1 MMLGFGTAQAD
12 TTLWSN
18 YAPKGVKFSQTASI
32 DFTTQSIKAEI
43 DLSTC
48 SPSTRWEN
56 ILSIGTGIA
65 AWNGY
70 YNVHLYYTAS
80 SKTLQLNWVNMNNSS
95 IQRDIPLS
103 STDLTVEL
111 SSAGLSIN
119 GEVHPDY
126 PGTVLSSLLSQTSV
140 QIGSTQGETRSY
152 ATYKAVTITD
162 GTETGGGETGGGETG
177 GGETGGGDSGSG
189 TETSTYVVPEYGKS
203 YYIVPVDDPTKAIT
217 VTTRSVD
224 ESLKVQSLTNATGQQ
239 WTVVNST
246 FDSGYPYLF
255 KSVLSG
261 LAIDM
266 ANNNTLL
273 SPLQWTDEVSY
284 NNSQNE
290 NQEFYL
296 VSQGNNTY
304 KLRAK
309 FTDGGSTTIYYL
321 TTSSGETM
329 TRTTS
334 ESTAAVFGFIPV
346 DGSSEGGGESGGGDS
361 GGGSTTE
368 TPNHGS
374 FSVSWVADQTVY
386 AKYKEEA
393 HATFMPYAST
403 AALKADVNYH
413 KPWLTPENN
422 TEYQSLNGT
431 WKFKFNS
438 GSNGTPGSH
447 DYYSETLNDS
457 GWDDIKVPLSW
468 EMANYGKPV
477 YTNVGYPFYPD
488 YAPSANYGRSGLYT
502 NVHNATGFY
511 RRTMNIP
518 ADWSDKRIFLHFDG
532 AYSAIVV
539 WVNGN
544 FVGYSQSSNTDA
556 EFDLTG
562 FVSTGDNQLSVCVYR
577 WCDGSYLEGQDMWH
591 LSGIHRDV
599 YLVATPKTFV
609 SDHVITFSASN
620 TAATAG
626 SMSVAL
632 TMDNRDGGSATKTV
646 HVTLLDNDD
655 NEIASGSATFS
666 MSSAT
671 TTTKTVTLSGLSGL
685 KAWSCEEPNLYT
697 VLISQKDASGI
708 EEMAFSTRY
717 GFRNITQS
725 GNTVLINGQRVYF
738 KGVNTQDTDPLTG
751 RAIRLETMLRDVE
764 LMKQANINTVRTS
777 HYPRQPKMYAMF
789 DAYGLYCMDEADVEC
804 HGLQSLSSN
813 STWRNAMNDRTVRMV
828 KRDRNHPSVIFWSLG
843 NECGAGSNFSTIYN
857 NVKNLDD
864 RLIHNEQNQSNSDLG
879 SNMYPT
885 VSAVSS
891 NSSGYNG
898 MPYFICE
905 YEHAM
910 GNSVGALQEYW
921 DIIESSSGIIG
932 ACIWDFVD
940 QSIYDP
946 VKIAA
951 GTLKDSNGFNY
962 FVSGYDYNNENWSV
976 GFQGNF
982 LNNGI
987 IMADRQWSAELAEVK
1002 NVYKNVTFSS
1012 LNGKTLTI
1020 KNKNNFAN
1028 LNKYALQWFVLKDG
1042 RRVQSGIVSM
1052 PSIAA
1057 GGSGTVT
1064 VPYNITTESGSEYI
1078 LHVQLCLKEDEMW
1091 AYKGYPVAEGEFTLQ
1106 TWPSTLPTVSASGSV
1121 TVNTNTS
1128 KVSGTTATG
1137 KAWSIGI
1144 SSGKI
1149 TSWTVGGKSVIAA
1162 GPDFN
1167 SYRDIDNDRSIS
1179 YSFTNSSSTSV
1190 KSSLKKS
1197 GNNATMTVS
1206 GSATNCNYTAAYT
1219 FYPDG
1224 TVDMTVTFSPKGN
1237 LRRMGMGMSFASG
1250 FEQVE
1255 YYGRGPWSNYSDRKT
1270 GSWLG
1275 RYSTTV
1281 DDFME
1286 EFPHPQTFGDHQ
1298 DMRELILTNS
1308 NGLKVTVSTPTT
1320 TEGGAKTVSEP
1331 QVAFSLGHFDETH
1344 WCDASDNMWSV
1355 KQHWQDL
1362 TKQSQVYAHFDYC
1375 QRGLGNRSCSGDDAL
1390 SNYQCPTSGS
1400 YSYTLRFKPE

>member
-1 MMLGFGTAQAD
+1 MKHTLSYILGISIILAMGIGQVKAD

-18 YAPKGVKFSQTASI
+18 YAPIGEKFSQTASI
-32 DFTTQSIKAEI
+32 DFTSQSIKAEI

-48 SPSTRWEN
+48 YSSTTWEN
-56 ILSIGTGIA
+56 ILSIGTGID

-80 SKTLQLNWVNMNNSS
+80 SKTLQLNWVNMSNQSV
-95 IQRDIPLS
+95 QTDIELS

-119 GEVHPDY
+119 GEVHSSY
-126 PGTVLSSLLSQTSV
+126 TGTVLSSLLAQKSV
-140 QIGSTQGETRSY
+140 QIGSTQGGTRSY

-162 GTETGGGETGGGETG
+162 
-177 GGETGGGDSGSG
+177 G

-203 YYIVPVDDPTKAIT
+203 YYIVPVSAPTTAIT
-217 VTTRSVD
+217 VTTTSVD
-224 ESLKVQSLTNATGQQ
+224 ESLKIQSLTNASGQQ
-239 WTVVNST
+239 WTIVNST
-246 FDSGYPYLF
+246 FNSGYPYLF

-266 ANNNTLL
+266 ANNNTSL

-296 VSQGNNTY
+296 VGQGNNTY
-304 KLRAK
+304 KLRTK
-309 FTDGGSTTIYYL
+309 YTDGGSTTIYYL

-329 TRTTS
+329 TRTTDES
-334 ESTAAVFGFIPV
+334 EAAVFGFILV
-346 DGSSEGGGESGGGDS
+346 DGSSEGGGESGGGSSGDS
-361 GGGSTTE
+361 E
-368 TPNHGS
+368 HGS
-374 FSVSWVADQTVY
+374 FNVSWVADQTVY

-393 HATFMPYAST
+393 HATFMPYASM

-438 GSNGTPGSH
+438 GTSGTPGSH
-447 DYYSETLNDS
+447 NYYSETLDDS

-468 EMANYGKPV
+468 EMAGYGKPV
-477 YTNVGYPFYPD
+477 YTNVGYPFSSS
-488 YAPSANYGRSGLYT
+488 APNANTGYTAYG
-502 NVHNATGFY
+502 VQDHNATGFY

-518 ADWSDKRIFLHFDG
+518 EDWGDKRIFLHFDG

-539 WVNGN
+539 WVNGK
-544 FVGYSQSSNTDA
+544 FVGYSQGSNTDA

-562 FVSTGDNQLSVCVYR
+562 FVTTGDNQLSVCVYR
-577 WCDGSYLEGQDMWH
+577 WCDGSFLEGQDMWH

-632 TMDNRDGGSATKTV
+632 TMDNRDGGSAAKTV
-646 HVTLLDNDD
+646 DVTLLDNDD
-655 NEIASGSATFS
+655 NVIASGSTTFS

-671 TTTKTVTLSGLSGL
+671 TTTQTVTLSGLSGL

-697 VLISQKDASGI
+697 VLISQKDASGN

-804 HGLQSLSSN
+804 HYAGTAISSN
-813 STWRNAMNDRTVRMV
+813 SSWQNAMNDRAERMV

-843 NECGAGSNFSTIYN
+843 NECGAGSNFRGMYN
-857 NVKNLDD
+857 MVKSLDS
-864 RLIHNEQNQSNSDLG
+864 RLIHNEQNQSYSDLG
-879 SNMYPT
+879 SNMYPKI
-885 VSAVSS
+885 SDLNS
-891 NSSGYNG
+891 NKSGYNS

-910 GNSVGALQEYW
+910 GNSLGGLQEYW
-921 DIIESSSGIIG
+921 DIIESSTGIIG

-940 QSIYDP
+940 QSIYNP
-946 VKIAA
+946 TKIAA
-951 GTLKDSNGFNY
+951 GTLKDANGFNY
-962 FVSGYDYNNENWSV
+962 YVSGYDYNSPSGVNY

-982 LNNGI
+982 LNNGLI
-987 IMADRQWSAELAEVK
+987 TADRQWSAELSEVK

-1012 LNGKTLTI
+1012 LSGKTLTI
-1020 KNKNNFAN
+1020 KNKNNFVN

-1042 RRVQSGIVSM
+1042 RSVESGVVTM

-1057 GGSGTVT
+1057 GSTGTVSI
-1064 VPYNITTESGSEYI
+1064 PYTTTTTNDAEYI
-1078 LHVQLCLKEDEMW
+1078 LHLQLCLTEDEMW
-1091 AYKGYPVAEGEFTLQ
+1091 AYKGYPVAEGEITLAS
-1106 TWPSTLPTVSASGSV
+1106 WPSLPTVSTSSGSI
-1121 TVNTNTS
+1121 S
-1128 KVSGTTATG
+1128 VSGTTVSGTTPSG
-1137 KAWSIGI
+1137 KAWSI
-1144 SSGKI
+1144 SFNSGKMS
-1149 TSWTVGGKSVIAA
+1149 SWTYGGQSLMYAA
-1162 GPDFN
+1162 PDFN
-1167 SYRDIDNDRSIS
+1167 SYRDIDNDRSLS
-1179 YSFTNSSSTSV
+1179 ATCVNSSSTSV
-1190 KSSLKKS
+1190 TSALSVKDNK
-1197 GNNATMTVS
+1197 ATMTMK
-1206 GSATNCNYTAAYT
+1206 GTATNCPYTIAYT
-1219 FYPDG
+1219 FYPDA
-1224 TVDMTVTFSPKGN
+1224 TVDMVVTFSPTGVT
-1237 LRRMGMGMSFASG
+1237 RRIGLGMQFPSG

-1255 YYGRGPWSNYSDRKT
+1255 YYGRGPWSNYVDRKT

-1275 RYSTTV
+1275 RYTTTV
-1281 DDFME
+1281 DAFME

-1298 DMRELILTNS
+1298 DLRELTLTNS
-1308 NGLKVTVSTPTT
+1308 SANVRFNLKTS
-1320 TEGGAKTVSEP
+1320 G
-1331 QVAFSLGHFDETH
+1331 QVAFSLGHFDETR
-1344 WCDASDNMWSV
+1344 WYGSGDTMWSDV
-1355 KQHWQDL
+1355 LHWYDM
-1362 TKQSQVYAHFDYC
+1362 TKQSQIYAHFDYY
-1375 QRGLGNRSCSGDDAL
+1375 QRGLGNNSCGGDQAL
-1390 SNYQCPTSGS
+1390 SQYQCPTSGS
-1400 YSYTLRFKPE
+1400 YTYTLRFTPSLAE

>member
-1 MMLGFGTAQAD
+1 MKHTLSYILGISIILAMGIGQVKAD

-18 YAPKGVKFSQTASI
+18 YAPNGEKFSQTASI
-32 DFTTQSIKAEI
+32 DFTSQSIKAEI

-48 SPSTRWEN
+48 SSSTTWEN
-56 ILSIGTGIA
+56 ILSIGTGIN

-80 SKTLQLNWVNMNNSS
+80 SKTLQLNWVNMSNASV
-95 IQRDIPLS
+95 QTDIPLS

-119 GEVHPDY
+119 GEVHSSY
-126 PGTVLSSLLSQTSV
+126 TGTVLSSLLAQKSV
-140 QIGSTQGETRSY
+140 QIGSTQGGTRSY

-162 GTETGGGETGGGETG
+162 
-177 GGETGGGDSGSG
+177 G

-203 YYIVPVDDPTKAIT
+203 YYIVPVSAPTTAIT
-217 VTTRSVD
+217 VTTTSVD
-224 ESLKVQSLTNATGQQ
+224 ESLKIQSLTNATGQQ
-239 WTVVNST
+239 WTIVNST

-266 ANNNTLL
+266 ANNNTAL

-296 VSQGNNTY
+296 VGQGNNTY
-304 KLRAK
+304 KLRTK
-309 FTDGGSTTIYYL
+309 YTDGGSTTIYYL
-321 TTSSGETM
+321 TTTSGETM
-329 TRTTS
+329 TRTTD
-334 ESTAAVFGFIPV
+334 ESAAAVFGFILV
-346 DGSSEGGGESGGGDS
+346 DGSSEGGGESGGGSSGDS
-361 GGGSTTE
+361 E
-368 TPNHGS
+368 HGS
-374 FSVSWVADQTVY
+374 FNVSWVADQTVY

-393 HATFMPYAST
+393 HATFMPYASM
-403 AALKADVNYH
+403 AALKADINYH

-438 GSNGTPGSH
+438 GTSGTPGSH
-447 DYYSETLNDS
+447 NYYSETLDDS

-468 EMANYGKPV
+468 EMAGYGKPV
-477 YTNVGYPFYPD
+477 YTNVGYPFSSK
-488 YAPSANYGRSGLYT
+488 APNANTGYEAYG
-502 NVHNATGFY
+502 VQDHNATGFY

-518 ADWSDKRIFLHFDG
+518 EEWSDKRIFLHFDG

-544 FVGYSQSSNTDA
+544 FVGYSQGSNTDA

-562 FVSTGDNQLSVCVYR
+562 FVTTGDNQLSVCVYR

-646 HVTLLDNDD
+646 DVTLLDNDD
-655 NEIASGSATFS
+655 NVIASGSTTFS

-697 VLISQKDASGI
+697 VLISQKDASGN

-717 GFRNITQS
+717 GFRNITKS

-804 HGLQSLSSN
+804 HYVGTAISSN
-813 STWRNAMNDRTVRMV
+813 SYWQNAMNDRAERMV

-843 NECGAGSNFSTIYN
+843 NECGAGSNFSGMYN
-857 NVKNLDD
+857 KVKSLDS
-864 RLIHNEQNQSNSDLG
+864 RLIHNEQNQSYSDLG

-885 VSAVSS
+885 ISS
-891 NSSGYNG
+891 LNSNKSGYNG

-910 GNSVGALQEYW
+910 GNSLGGLQEYW
-921 DIIESSSGIIG
+921 DIIESSTGIIG

-940 QSIYDP
+940 QSIYNP
-946 VKIAA
+946 TKIAA
-951 GTLKDSNGFNY
+951 GTLKDANGFNY
-962 FVSGYDYNNENWSV
+962 YVSGYDYNSP
-976 GFQGNF
+976 
-982 LNNGI
+982 
-987 IMADRQWSAELAEVK
+987 
-1002 NVYKNVTFSS
+1002 
-1012 LNGKTLTI
+1012 
-1020 KNKNNFAN
+1020 
-1028 LNKYALQWFVLKDG
+1028 
-1042 RRVQSGIVSM
+1042 SG
-1052 PSIAA
+1052 
-1057 GGSGTVT
+1057 
-1064 VPYNITTESGSEYI
+1064 
-1078 LHVQLCLKEDEMW
+1078 
-1091 AYKGYPVAEGEFTLQ
+1091 
-1106 TWPSTLPTVSASGSV
+1106 
-1121 TVNTNTS
+1121 VN
-1128 KVSGTTATG
+1128 
-1137 KAWSIGI
+1137 
-1144 SSGKI
+1144 
-1149 TSWTVGGKSVIAA
+1149 
-1162 GPDFN
+1162 
-1167 SYRDIDNDRSIS
+1167 
-1179 YSFTNSSSTSV
+1179 
-1190 KSSLKKS
+1190 
-1197 GNNATMTVS
+1197 
-1206 GSATNCNYTAAYT
+1206 
-1219 FYPDG
+1219 
-1224 TVDMTVTFSPKGN
+1224 
-1237 LRRMGMGMSFASG
+1237 
-1250 FEQVE
+1250 
-1255 YYGRGPWSNYSDRKT
+1255 
-1270 GSWLG
+1270 
-1275 RYSTTV
+1275 
-1281 DDFME
+1281 
-1286 EFPHPQTFGDHQ
+1286 
-1298 DMRELILTNS
+1298 
-1308 NGLKVTVSTPTT
+1308 
-1320 TEGGAKTVSEP
+1320 
-1331 QVAFSLGHFDETH
+1331 
-1344 WCDASDNMWSV
+1344 
-1355 KQHWQDL
+1355 
-1362 TKQSQVYAHFDYC
+1362 
-1375 QRGLGNRSCSGDDAL
+1375 
-1390 SNYQCPTSGS
+1390 
-1400 YSYTLRFKPE
+1400 

>member
-1 MMLGFGTAQAD
+1 MKHTLSYILGISIILFVGIGQVKAD
-12 TTLWSN
+12 TTLWTN
-18 YAPKGVKFSQTASI
+18 YAPNGVSFSQTASI
-32 DFTTQSIKAEI
+32 DFTSQSIKAEI

-48 SPSTRWEN
+48 SSSTTWEN
-56 ILSIGTGIA
+56 ILSIGTGIND
-65 AWNGY
+65 WNGY

-80 SKTLQLNWVNMNNSS
+80 SKTLQLNWVNMSNQSV
-95 IQRDIPLS
+95 QTDIPLS

-119 GEVHPDY
+119 GEVHSSY
-126 PGTVLSSLLSQTSV
+126 TGTVLSSLLAQTSV
-140 QIGSTQGETRSY
+140 QIGSTQGRTRSY

-162 GTETGGGETGGGETG
+162 
-177 GGETGGGDSGSG
+177 G

-203 YYIVPVDDPTKAIT
+203 YYIVPVSAPTTAIT
-217 VTTRSVD
+217 VTTTSVD
-224 ESLKVQSLTNATGQQ
+224 ESLKIQSLTNATGQQ
-239 WTVVNST
+239 WTIVNST

-266 ANNNTLL
+266 ANNNTAL

-296 VSQGNNTY
+296 VGQGNNTY
-304 KLRAK
+304 KLRTK
-309 FTDGGSTTIYYL
+309 YTDGGSTTIYYL

-329 TRTTS
+329 TRTTD
-334 ESTAAVFGFIPV
+334 ESAAAVFGFILV
-346 DGSSEGGGESGGGDS
+346 DGSSEGGGESGGGSSGDS
-361 GGGSTTE
+361 E
-368 TPNHGS
+368 HGS
-374 FSVSWVADQTVY
+374 FNVSWVADQTVY

-393 HATFMPYAST
+393 HATFMPYASM

-438 GSNGTPGSH
+438 GTSGTPGSH
-447 DYYSETLNDS
+447 NYYSETLDDS

-468 EMANYGKPV
+468 EMAGYGKPV
-477 YTNVGYPFYPD
+477 YTNVGYPFSSS
-488 YAPSANYGRSGLYT
+488 APNANTGYTAYG
-502 NVHNATGFY
+502 VQDHNATGFY

-518 ADWSDKRIFLHFDG
+518 EDWGDKRIFLHFDG

-539 WVNGN
+539 WVNGK
-544 FVGYSQSSNTDA
+544 FVGYSQGSNTDA

-562 FVSTGDNQLSVCVYR
+562 FVTTGDNQLSVCVYR
-577 WCDGSYLEGQDMWH
+577 WCDGSFLEGQDMWH

-646 HVTLLDNDD
+646 DVTLLDNDD
-655 NEIASGSATFS
+655 NVIASGSTTFS

-671 TTTKTVTLSGLSGL
+671 TTTQTVTLSGLSGL
-685 KAWSCEEPNLYT
+685 KAWSCEDPNLYT
-697 VLISQKDASGI
+697 VLISQKDAIGN

-804 HGLQSLSSN
+804 HYAGTAISN
-813 STWRNAMNDRTVRMV
+813 NSYWQNAMNDRAERMV

-843 NECGAGSNFSTIYN
+843 NECGAGSNFYGMYN
-857 NVKNLDD
+857 KVKSLDS
-864 RLIHNEQNQSNSDLG
+864 RLIHNEQNQSYSDLG

-885 VSAVSS
+885 IERLSS
-891 NSSGYNG
+891 NTNGYNG

-910 GNSVGALQEYW
+910 GNSLGGLQEYW
-921 DIIESSSGIIG
+921 DIIESSTGIIG

-940 QSIYDP
+940 QSIYNP
-946 VKIAA
+946 TKIAA
-951 GTLKDSNGFNY
+951 GTLKDANGFNY
-962 FVSGYDYNNENWSV
+962 YVSGYDYNSTGGVGV

-982 LNNGI
+982 LNNGLI
-987 IMADRQWSAELAEVK
+987 TADRQWSAELAEVK

-1012 LNGKTLTI
+1012 LSGKTLTI
-1020 KNKNNFAN
+1020 KNKNNFTN

-1042 RRVQSGIVSM
+1042 RSVESGVVTM

-1057 GGSGTVT
+1057 GSTGTVSI
-1064 VPYNITTESGSEYI
+1064 PYTTSTTTDAEYI
-1078 LHVQLCLKEDEMW
+1078 LHLQLCLAEDEMW
-1091 AYKGYPVAEGEFTLQ
+1091 AYKGYPVAEGEIKLTS
-1106 TWPSTLPTVSASGSV
+1106 WPSLPTVSTSSGSI
-1121 TVNTNTS
+1121 S
-1128 KVSGTTATG
+1128 VSGTTVSGTTSG
-1137 KAWSIGI
+1137 KAWSI
-1144 SSGKI
+1144 SFKSGKMS
-1149 TSWTVGGKSVIAA
+1149 SWIYGGQSLMYAA
-1162 GPDFN
+1162 PDFN
-1167 SYRDIDNDRSIS
+1167 SYRDIDNDRSLS
-1179 YSFTNSSSTSV
+1179 AACVNSSNTSV
-1190 KSSLKKS
+1190 TSALSVKDNK
-1197 GNNATMTVS
+1197 ATMTMK
-1206 GSATNCNYTAAYT
+1206 GTATNCSYTIAYT
-1219 FYPDG
+1219 FYPDA
-1224 TVDMTVTFSPKGN
+1224 TVDMVVTFSPTGVT
-1237 LRRMGMGMSFASG
+1237 RRIGLGMQFPSG

-1255 YYGRGPWSNYSDRKT
+1255 YYGRGPWSNYVDRKT

-1275 RYSTTV
+1275 RYTTTV
-1281 DDFME
+1281 DAFME

-1298 DMRELILTNS
+1298 DLRELTLTNS
-1308 NGLKVTVSTPTT
+1308 SANVRLNLKTS
-1320 TEGGAKTVSEP
+1320 G
-1331 QVAFSLGHFDETH
+1331 QVAFSLGHFDETR
-1344 WCDASDNMWSV
+1344 WYGSGDTMWSDGL
-1355 KQHWQDL
+1355 HWYDM
-1362 TKQSQVYAHFDYC
+1362 TKQSQIYAHFDYY
-1375 QRGLGNRSCSGDDAL
+1375 QRGLGNNSCGGDQAL
-1390 SNYQCPTSGS
+1390 SQYQCPTSGS
-1400 YSYTLRFKPE
+1400 YTYTLRFTPSLAE

>member
-48 SPSTRWEN
+48 SSSKTWEN

-65 AWNGY
+65 DWNGY

-95 IQRDIPLS
+95 IQRDITLS

-119 GEVHPDY
+119 GEVHSDY

-140 QIGSTQGETRSY
+140 QIGSTQGRTRSY

-162 GTETGGGETGGGETG
+162 A
-177 GGETGGGDSGSG
+177 

-203 YYIVPVDDPTKAIT
+203 YYIVPVSAPTKAIT
-217 VTTRSVD
+217 VTTTSVD

-266 ANNNTLL
+266 ANNNTALN
-273 SPLQWTDEVSY
+273 PLQWTDEVSY

-309 FTDGGSTTIYYL
+309 YTDGGSTTIYYL
-321 TTSSGETM
+321 TTTSGETM
-329 TRTTS
+329 TRTTD
-334 ESTAAVFGFIPV
+334 ESAAAVFGFIPV
-346 DGSSEGGGESGGGDS
+346 DGSSEGGGESGGGESGGGDS

-368 TPNHGS
+368 TPDHGS
-374 FSVSWVADQTVY
+374 FNVSWISTANTY
-386 AKYKEEA
+386 ESYKEAA
-393 HATFMPYAST
+393 HATYIPYATT
-403 AALKADVNYH
+403 ADVKADVNYH
-413 KPWLTPENN
+413 EPWLTP
-422 TEYQSLNGT
+422 TAAEYMSLNGT
-431 WKFKFNS
+431 WKFKYEAGSYSAPATTEYYGNS
-438 GSNGTPGSH
+438 QST
-447 DYYSETLNDS
+447 S
-457 GWDDIKVPLSW
+457 GWDDITVPLSW
-468 EMANYGKPV
+468 EMAGYGKPV
-477 YTNVGYPFYPD
+477 YTNVGYPFTKSISGASVNVNDCYTQYGVTD
-488 YAPSANYGRSGLYT
+488 YNS
-502 NVHNATGFY
+502 TGFY
-511 RRTMNIP
+511 RRTFTLP
-518 ADWSDKRIFLHFDG
+518 EGWEDKRVFVHFDG
-532 AYSAIVV
+532 VYSAAVV

-544 FVGYSQSSNTDA
+544 YVGYSQGSNTDA

-562 FVSTGDNQLSVCVYR
+562 FVTAGENNISVRVYR

-609 SDHVITFSASN
+609 SDHVITFSATN

-626 SMSVAL
+626 NMSVAL

-646 HVTLLDNDD
+646 DVTLLDNDD
-655 NEIASGSATFS
+655 NVIASGSTTFS

-671 TTTKTVTLSGLSGL
+671 TSTKTVTLSGLSGL

-697 VLISQKDASGI
+697 VLISQKDANGN

-717 GFRNITQS
+717 GFRNITKS

-804 HGLQSLSSN
+804 HYVGTAISSN
-813 STWRNAMNDRTVRMV
+813 SSWQNAMNDRAERMV

-843 NECGAGSNFSTIYN
+843 NECGAGSNFRGMYN
-857 NVKNLDD
+857 MVKSLDS
-864 RLIHNEQNQSNSDLG
+864 RLIHNEQNQSYSDLG
-879 SNMYPT
+879 SNMYPKI
-885 VSAVSS
+885 SDLNS
-891 NSSGYNG
+891 NTSGYNG

-910 GNSVGALQEYW
+910 GNSLGGLQEYW
-921 DIIESSSGIIG
+921 NIIEGSTGIIG

-940 QSIYDP
+940 QSIYNP
-946 VKIAA
+946 TKIAA

-962 FVSGYDYNNENWSV
+962 YVSGYDYNSPSGVNW

-982 LNNGI
+982 LNNGLI
-987 IMADRQWSAELAEVK
+987 TADRQWSAELAEVK

-1012 LNGKTLTI
+1012 LSNKTLTI
-1020 KNKNNFAN
+1020 KNKNNFVN

-1042 RRVQSGIVSM
+1042 RRVESGVVSM

-1057 GGSGTVT
+1057 GRTGTVSI
-1064 VPYNITTESGSEYI
+1064 PYTTSTTTDAEYI
-1078 LHVQLCLKEDEMW
+1078 LHVQLCLAEDEMW
-1091 AYKGYPVAEGEFTLQ
+1091 AYKGYPVAEGEFTLAE
-1106 TWPSTLPTVSASGSV
+1106 WPELPTVSTSSGSI
-1121 TVNTNTS
+1121 S
-1128 KVSGTTATG
+1128 VSGTTVSGTTPSG
-1137 KAWSIGI
+1137 KAWSIEF
-1144 SSGKI
+1144 SSGKM
-1149 TSWTVGGKSVIAA
+1149 SKWTYDDKSLMSAA
-1162 GPDFN
+1162 PDFN
-1167 SYRDIDNDRSIS
+1167 SYRDIDNDRSLS
-1179 YSFTNSSSTSV
+1179 ATCVNSSNTSV
-1190 KSSLKKS
+1190 TSKLAKS
-1197 GNNATMTVS
+1197 GNNATMTMR
-1206 GSATNCNYTAAYT
+1206 GTATNCSYTIAYT
-1219 FYPDG
+1219 FYPDA
-1224 TVDMTVTFSPKGN
+1224 TVDMVVTFSPTGVT
-1237 LRRMGMGMSFASG
+1237 RRIGLGMQFPSG

-1255 YYGRGPWSNYSDRKT
+1255 YYGRGPWSNYVDRKT

-1275 RYSTTV
+1275 RYTTTV

-1298 DMRELILTNS
+1298 DLRELTLTNS
-1308 NGLKVTVSTPTT
+1308 SANVKLNV
-1320 TEGGAKTVSEP
+1320 KTSG
-1331 QVAFSLGHFDETH
+1331 QVAFSLGHFNETS
-1344 WCDASDNMWSV
+1344 WYGSGDTMWSDGL
-1355 KQHWQDL
+1355 HWYDMS
-1362 TKQSQVYAHFDYC
+1362 KQSQIYAHFDYY
-1375 QRGLGNRSCSGDDAL
+1375 QRGLGNNSCGGDQAL
-1390 SNYQCPTSGS
+1390 SQYQCPTSGS

>member
-18 YAPKGVKFSQTASI
+18 YAPNGEKFSQTASI
-32 DFTTQSIKAEI
+32 DFTSQSIKAEI

-48 SPSTRWEN
+48 SSSTTWEN
-56 ILSIGTGIA
+56 ILSIGTGIN

-95 IQRDIPLS
+95 VQTDITLS

-119 GEVHPDY
+119 GEIHSSY
-126 PGTVLSSLLSQTSV
+126 TGTVLSSLLAQTSV

-162 GTETGGGETGGGETG
+162 GTET
-177 GGETGGGDSGSG
+177 
-189 TETSTYVVPEYGKS
+189 STYVVPEYGKS
-203 YYIVPVDDPTKAIT
+203 YYIVPVSAPTTAIT
-217 VTTRSVD
+217 VTTTSVD
-224 ESLKVQSLTNATGQQ
+224 ESLKIQSLTNATGQQ
-239 WTVVNST
+239 WTIVNST

-266 ANNNTLL
+266 ANNNTAL

-296 VSQGNNTY
+296 VGQGNNTY
-304 KLRAK
+304 KLRTK
-309 FTDGGSTTIYYL
+309 YTDGGSTTIYYL

-329 TRTTS
+329 TRTTD
-334 ESTAAVFGFIPV
+334 ESAAAVFGFILV
-346 DGSSEGGGESGGGDS
+346 DGSSEGGGESGGGSSGDS
-361 GGGSTTE
+361 D
-368 TPNHGS
+368 HGS
-374 FSVSWVADQTVY
+374 FNVSWISTANTYQD
-386 AKYKEEA
+386 YKEAA
-393 HATFMPYAST
+393 HATYIPYATT
-403 AALKADVNYH
+403 ADVKADVNYH
-413 KPWLTPENN
+413 EPWLTP
-422 TEYQSLNGT
+422 TAAEYMSLNGT
-431 WKFKFNS
+431 WKFKYAAGSYSAPATTEYYGNS
-438 GSNGTPGSH
+438 QST
-447 DYYSETLNDS
+447 S
-457 GWDDIKVPLSW
+457 GWDDITVPLSW
-468 EMANYGKPV
+468 EMAGYGKPV
-477 YTNVGYPFYPD
+477 YTNVGYPFIKSISGASVNVNNCYTEYGVTD
-488 YAPSANYGRSGLYT
+488 YNS
-502 NVHNATGFY
+502 TGFY
-511 RRTMNIP
+511 RRTFTLP
-518 ADWSDKRIFLHFDG
+518 EGWEDKRVFVHFDG
-532 AYSAIVV
+532 VYSAAVV

-544 FVGYSQSSNTDA
+544 YVGYSQGSNTDA

-562 FVSTGDNQLSVCVYR
+562 FVTAGENNISVRVYR

-646 HVTLLDNDD
+646 DVTLLDNDD
-655 NEIASGSATFS
+655 NVIASGSTTFS

-671 TTTKTVTLSGLSGL
+671 TTTQTVTLSGLSGL

-697 VLISQKDASGI
+697 VLISQKDASGN

-717 GFRNITQS
+717 GFRNITKS

-804 HGLQSLSSN
+804 HYAGTAISN
-813 STWRNAMNDRTVRMV
+813 NSYWQNAMNDRAERMV

-843 NECGAGSNFSTIYN
+843 NECGAGSNFYGMYN
-857 NVKNLDD
+857 KVKSLDS
-864 RLIHNEQNQSNSDLG
+864 RLIHNEQNQNYSDLG

-885 VSAVSS
+885 ISS
-891 NSSGYNG
+891 LYSNKSGYNSK
-898 MPYFICE
+898 PYFICE

-910 GNSVGALQEYW
+910 GNSLGGLQEYW
-921 DIIESSSGIIG
+921 DIIESSTGIIG

-940 QSIYDP
+940 QSIYNP
-946 VKIAA
+946 TKIAA

-962 FVSGYDYNNENWSV
+962 YVSGYDYNSPSGVNY

-982 LNNGI
+982 LNNGLI
-987 IMADRQWSAELAEVK
+987 TADRQWSAELSEVK

-1012 LNGKTLTI
+1012 LSNKTLTI
-1020 KNKNNFAN
+1020 KNKNNFVN

-1042 RRVQSGIVSM
+1042 RSVESGVVTM

-1057 GGSGTVT
+1057 GSTGTVSI
-1064 VPYNITTESGSEYI
+1064 PYTTSTTTDAEYI
-1078 LHVQLCLKEDEMW
+1078 LHLQLCLTEDEMW
-1091 AYKGYPVAEGEFTLQ
+1091 AYKGYPVAEGEITLAS
-1106 TWPSTLPTVSASGSV
+1106 WPSLPTVSTSSGSI
-1121 TVNTNTS
+1121 S
-1128 KVSGTTATG
+1128 VSGTTVSGTTPEG
-1137 KAWSIGI
+1137 KAWSI
-1144 SSGKI
+1144 SFSNGKMS
-1149 TSWTVGGKSVIAA
+1149 SWTYGGQSLMYAA
-1162 GPDFN
+1162 PDFN
-1167 SYRDIDNDRSIS
+1167 SYRDIDNDRSLS
-1179 YSFTNSSSTSV
+1179 AACVNSSNTSV
-1190 KSSLKKS
+1190 TSALSVKDNK
-1197 GNNATMTVS
+1197 ATMTMR
-1206 GSATNCNYTAAYT
+1206 GTATNCSYTIAYT
-1219 FYPDG
+1219 FYPDA
-1224 TVDMTVTFSPKGN
+1224 TVDMVVTFTPTGVT
-1237 LRRMGMGMSFASG
+1237 RRIGLGMQFPSG

-1255 YYGRGPWSNYSDRKT
+1255 YYGRGPWSNYVDRKT

-1275 RYSTTV
+1275 RYTTTV

-1298 DMRELILTNS
+1298 DLRELTLTNS
-1308 NGLKVTVSTPTT
+1308 SANVKLNV
-1320 TEGGAKTVSEP
+1320 KTSG
-1331 QVAFSLGHFDETH
+1331 QVAFSLGHFDETR
-1344 WCDASDNMWSV
+1344 WYGSGDTMWSDGL
-1355 KQHWQDL
+1355 HWYDM
-1362 TKQSQVYAHFDYC
+1362 TKEPQIYAHFDYY
-1375 QRGLGNRSCSGDDAL
+1375 QRGLGNNSCGGDQAL
-1390 SNYQCPTSGS
+1390 SQYQCPTSGS
-1400 YSYTLRFKPE
+1400 YTYTLRFKPE

>member
-1 MMLGFGTAQAD
+1 MKHTLSYILGISIILAMGIGQVKAD

-18 YAPKGVKFSQTASI
+18 YAPNGVSFSQTASI
-32 DFTTQSIKAEI
+32 DFTSQCIKAEI

-48 SPSTRWEN
+48 SSSTTWEN
-56 ILSIGTGIA
+56 ILSIGTGIDD
-65 AWNGY
+65 WNGY

-80 SKTLQLNWVNMNNSS
+80 SKTLQLNWVNMSNQSV
-95 IQRDIPLS
+95 QTDIPLS

-119 GEVHPDY
+119 GEVHSSY
-126 PGTVLSSLLSQTSV
+126 TGTVLSSLLAQKSV
-140 QIGSTQGETRSY
+140 QIGSTQGDTRSY

-162 GTETGGGETGGGETG
+162 
-177 GGETGGGDSGSG
+177 G

-203 YYIVPVDDPTKAIT
+203 YYIVPVSAPTTAIT
-217 VTTRSVD
+217 VTTTSVD
-224 ESLKVQSLTNATGQQ
+224 ESLKIQSLTNATGQQ
-239 WTVVNST
+239 WTIVNST

-266 ANNNTLL
+266 ANNNTAL

-296 VSQGNNTY
+296 VGQGNKTY
-304 KLRAK
+304 KLRTK
-309 FTDGGSTTIYYL
+309 YTDGGSTTIYYL
-321 TTSSGETM
+321 TTTTGETM
-329 TRTTS
+329 TRTTD
-334 ESTAAVFGFIPV
+334 ESAAAVFGFILV
-346 DGSSEGGGESGGGDS
+346 DGSSEGGGESGGGSSGDS
-361 GGGSTTE
+361 E
-368 TPNHGS
+368 HGS
-374 FSVSWVADQTVY
+374 FNVSWVSDQTVY

-438 GSNGTPGSH
+438 GTSGTPGSH
-447 DYYSETLNDS
+447 NYYSETLDDS

-468 EMANYGKPV
+468 EMAGYGKPV
-477 YTNVGYPFYPD
+477 YTNVGYPFSSS
-488 YAPSANYGRSGLYT
+488 APNANTGYTVYG
-502 NVHNATGFY
+502 VVDHNATGFY

-518 ADWSDKRIFLHFDG
+518 EEWGDKRIFLHFDG

-539 WVNGN
+539 WVNGK
-544 FVGYSQSSNTDA
+544 FVGYSQGSNTDA

-562 FVSTGDNQLSVCVYR
+562 FVTTGDNQLSVCVYR
-577 WCDGSYLEGQDMWH
+577 WCDGSFLEGQDMWH

-626 SMSVAL
+626 NMSVAL

-646 HVTLLDNDD
+646 DVTLLDNEDKV
-655 NEIASGSATFS
+655 IKSVSTTFS
-666 MSSAT
+666 MSSAAT
-671 TTTKTVTLSGLSGL
+671 STKTVTLSGLTGL

-697 VLISQKDASGI
+697 VLISQKDANGN

-717 GFRNITQS
+717 GFRKITQS

-864 RLIHNEQNQSNSDLG
+864 RLIHNEQNQSYSDLG

-885 VSAVSS
+885 IERLSS
-891 NSSGYNG
+891 NTNGYNG

-910 GNSVGALQEYW
+910 GNSLGGLQEYW
-921 DIIESSSGIIG
+921 DIIESSTGIIG

-940 QSIYDP
+940 QSIYNP
-946 VKIAA
+946 TKIAA
-951 GTLKDSNGFNY
+951 ETLKDSNGFNY
-962 FVSGYDYNNENWSV
+962 YVSGYDYNSPGGVNY

-982 LNNGI
+982 LNNGLI
-987 IMADRQWSAELAEVK
+987 TADRQWSAELSEVK

-1012 LNGKTLTI
+1012 LSGKMLTI
-1020 KNKNNFAN
+1020 KNKNNFVN

-1042 RRVQSGIVSM
+1042 RSVESGVVTM

-1057 GGSGTVT
+1057 GSTGTVSI
-1064 VPYNITTESGSEYI
+1064 PYTTSTTTDAEYI
-1078 LHVQLCLKEDEMW
+1078 LHLQLCLTEDEMW
-1091 AYKGYPVAEGEFTLQ
+1091 AYKGYPVAEGEFTLAS
-1106 TWPSTLPTVSASGSV
+1106 WPSLPTVSTSSGSI
-1121 TVNTNTS
+1121 S
-1128 KVSGTTATG
+1128 VSGTTVSGTTPSG
-1137 KAWSIGI
+1137 KAWSI
-1144 SSGKI
+1144 SFNSGKMS
-1149 TSWTVGGKSVIAA
+1149 SWTYGGQSLMYAA
-1162 GPDFN
+1162 PDFN
-1167 SYRDIDNDRSIS
+1167 SYRDIDNDRSLS
-1179 YSFTNSSSTSV
+1179 AACVNSSSTSV
-1190 KSSLKKS
+1190 TSALAKS
-1197 GNNATMTVS
+1197 GNKATMTMR
-1206 GSATNCNYTAAYT
+1206 GTATSCSYTIAYT
-1219 FYPDG
+1219 FYPDA
-1224 TVDMTVTFSPKGN
+1224 TVDMVVTFTPTGVT
-1237 LRRMGMGMSFASG
+1237 RRIGLGMQFPSG

-1255 YYGRGPWSNYSDRKT
+1255 YYGRGPWSNYVDRKT

-1275 RYSTTV
+1275 RYTTTV
-1281 DDFME
+1281 DAFME

-1298 DMRELILTNS
+1298 DLRELTLTNS
-1308 NGLKVTVSTPTT
+1308 SANVRLNLKTS
-1320 TEGGAKTVSEP
+1320 G
-1331 QVAFSLGHFDETH
+1331 QVAFSLGHFDETR
-1344 WCDASDNMWSV
+1344 WYGSGDTMWSDGL
-1355 KQHWQDL
+1355 HWYDM
-1362 TKQSQVYAHFDYC
+1362 TKQSQIYAHFDYY
-1375 QRGLGNRSCSGDDAL
+1375 QRGLGNNSCGGDQAL
-1390 SNYQCPTSGS
+1390 SQYQCPTSGS
-1400 YSYTLRFKPE
+1400 YTYTLRFTPSLAE

>member
-1 MMLGFGTAQAD
+1 MKHTLSYILGISIILAMGIGQVKAD

-18 YAPKGVKFSQTASI
+18 YAPNGVSFSQTASI
-32 DFTTQSIKAEI
+32 DFTSQSIKAEI

-48 SPSTRWEN
+48 SSSTTWEN
-56 ILSIGTGIA
+56 ILSIGTGIN

-80 SKTLQLNWVNMNNSS
+80 SKTLQLNWVNMSNASV
-95 IQRDIPLS
+95 QTDITLS

-119 GEVHPDY
+119 GEVHSSY
-126 PGTVLSSLLSQTSV
+126 TGTVLSSLLAQTSV
-140 QIGSTQGETRSY
+140 QIGSTQGGTRSY

-162 GTETGGGETGGGETG
+162 
-177 GGETGGGDSGSG
+177 G

-203 YYIVPVDDPTKAIT
+203 YYIVPVSAPTTAIT
-217 VTTRSVD
+217 VTTTSVD
-224 ESLKVQSLTNATGQQ
+224 ESLKIQSLTNASGQQ
-239 WTVVNST
+239 WTIVNST

-266 ANNNTLL
+266 ANNNTSL

-296 VSQGNNTY
+296 VGQGNNTY
-304 KLRAK
+304 KLRTK

-321 TTSSGETM
+321 TTTTGETM
-329 TRTTS
+329 TRTTD
-334 ESTAAVFGFIPV
+334 ESAAAVFGFILV
-346 DGSSEGGGESGGGDS
+346 DGSSEGGGESGGGSSGDS
-361 GGGSTTE
+361 E
-368 TPNHGS
+368 HGS
-374 FSVSWVADQTVY
+374 FNVSWVADQTVY

-438 GSNGTPGSH
+438 GTSGTPGSH
-447 DYYSETLNDS
+447 NYYSETLDDS

-468 EMANYGKPV
+468 EMAGYGKPV
-477 YTNVGYPFYPD
+477 YTNVGYPFSSS
-488 YAPSANYGRSGLYT
+488 APNANTGYTAYG
-502 NVHNATGFY
+502 VEDHNATGFY

-518 ADWSDKRIFLHFDG
+518 EEWSDKRIFLHFDG

-539 WVNGN
+539 WVNGK
-544 FVGYSQSSNTDA
+544 FVGYSQGSNTDA

-562 FVSTGDNQLSVCVYR
+562 FVTTGDNQLSVCVYR

-646 HVTLLDNDD
+646 DVTLLDNDD
-655 NEIASGSATFS
+655 NVIASGSTTFS

-685 KAWSCEEPNLYT
+685 KAWSCEDPNLYT
-697 VLISQKDASGI
+697 VLISQKDASGN

-804 HGLQSLSSN
+804 HYVGTAISSN
-813 STWRNAMNDRTVRMV
+813 SYWQNAMNDRAERMV

-843 NECGAGSNFSTIYN
+843 NECGAGSNFSGMYN
-857 NVKNLDD
+857 KVKSLDS
-864 RLIHNEQNQSNSDLG
+864 RLIHNEQNQSYSDLG

-885 VSAVSS
+885 ISS
-891 NSSGYNG
+891 LNSNKSGYNG

-910 GNSVGALQEYW
+910 GNSLGGLQEYW
-921 DIIESSSGIIG
+921 DIIESSTGIIG

-940 QSIYDP
+940 QSIYNP
-946 VKIAA
+946 TKIAA

-962 FVSGYDYNNENWSV
+962 YVSGYDYNS
-976 GFQGNF
+976 
-982 LNNGI
+982 
-987 IMADRQWSAELAEVK
+987 
-1002 NVYKNVTFSS
+1002 T
-1012 LNGKTLTI
+1012 
-1020 KNKNNFAN
+1020 
-1028 LNKYALQWFVLKDG
+1028 
-1042 RRVQSGIVSM
+1042 
-1052 PSIAA
+1052 
-1057 GGSGTVT
+1057 GG
-1064 VPYNITTESGSEYI
+1064 
-1078 LHVQLCLKEDEMW
+1078 
-1091 AYKGYPVAEGEFTLQ
+1091 
-1106 TWPSTLPTVSASGSV
+1106 
-1121 TVNTNTS
+1121 VN
-1128 KVSGTTATG
+1128 
-1137 KAWSIGI
+1137 
-1144 SSGKI
+1144 
-1149 TSWTVGGKSVIAA
+1149 
-1162 GPDFN
+1162 
-1167 SYRDIDNDRSIS
+1167 
-1179 YSFTNSSSTSV
+1179 
-1190 KSSLKKS
+1190 
-1197 GNNATMTVS
+1197 
-1206 GSATNCNYTAAYT
+1206 
-1219 FYPDG
+1219 
-1224 TVDMTVTFSPKGN
+1224 
-1237 LRRMGMGMSFASG
+1237 
-1250 FEQVE
+1250 
-1255 YYGRGPWSNYSDRKT
+1255 
-1270 GSWLG
+1270 
-1275 RYSTTV
+1275 
-1281 DDFME
+1281 
-1286 EFPHPQTFGDHQ
+1286 
-1298 DMRELILTNS
+1298 
-1308 NGLKVTVSTPTT
+1308 
-1320 TEGGAKTVSEP
+1320 
-1331 QVAFSLGHFDETH
+1331 
-1344 WCDASDNMWSV
+1344 
-1355 KQHWQDL
+1355 
-1362 TKQSQVYAHFDYC
+1362 
-1375 QRGLGNRSCSGDDAL
+1375 
-1390 SNYQCPTSGS
+1390 
-1400 YSYTLRFKPE
+1400 

>member
-1 MMLGFGTAQAD
+1 MKHTLSYILGISIILAMGIGQVKAD

-18 YAPKGVKFSQTASI
+18 YAPYGEKFSQTASI
-32 DFTTQSIKAEI
+32 DFTSQSIKAEI

-48 SPSTRWEN
+48 SSTATWEN
-56 ILSIGTGIA
+56 ILSIGTGIN

-80 SKTLQLNWVNMNNSS
+80 SKTLQLNWVNMSNASV
-95 IQRDIPLS
+95 QTDIPLS

-119 GEVHPDY
+119 GKVHSSY
-126 PGTVLSSLLSQTSV
+126 TGTVLSSLLAQKSV
-140 QIGSTQGETRSY
+140 QIGSTQGGTRSY

-162 GTETGGGETGGGETG
+162 
-177 GGETGGGDSGSG
+177 G

-203 YYIVPVDDPTKAIT
+203 YYIVPVSAPTTAIT
-217 VTTRSVD
+217 VTTTSVD

-239 WTVVNST
+239 WTIVNST

-266 ANNNTLL
+266 ANNNTAL

-296 VSQGNNTY
+296 VGQGNNTY
-304 KLRAK
+304 KLRTK
-309 FTDGGSTTIYYL
+309 FTSRGSTTIYYL

-329 TRTTS
+329 TRTTD
-334 ESTAAVFGFIPV
+334 ESAAAVFGFILV
-346 DGSSEGGGESGGGDS
+346 DGSSEGGGESGGGSSGDS
-361 GGGSTTE
+361 E
-368 TPNHGS
+368 HGS
-374 FSVSWVADQTVY
+374 FNVSWVADQTVY

-403 AALKADVNYH
+403 TALKADVNYH

-438 GSNGTPGSH
+438 GTSGTPGSH
-447 DYYSETLNDS
+447 NYYSETLDDS

-468 EMANYGKPV
+468 EMAGYGKPV
-477 YTNVGYPFYPD
+477 YTNVGYPFSSS
-488 YAPSANYGRSGLYT
+488 APNANTGYTQYG
-502 NVHNATGFY
+502 VQDHNATGFY

-518 ADWSDKRIFLHFDG
+518 EEWSDKRIFLHFDG

-539 WVNGN
+539 WVNGK
-544 FVGYSQSSNTDA
+544 FVGYSQGSNTDA

-562 FVSTGDNQLSVCVYR
+562 FVTIGDNQLSVCVYR

-609 SDHVITFSASN
+609 SDHVITFSVSN

-632 TMDNRDGGSATKTV
+632 TMDNRDGGSAAKTV
-646 HVTLLDNDD
+646 DVTLLDNDD
-655 NEIASGSATFS
+655 NVIASGSTTFS

-671 TTTKTVTLSGLSGL
+671 TTTQTVTLSGLSGL
-685 KAWSCEEPNLYT
+685 KAWSCEDPNLYT
-697 VLISQKDASGI
+697 VLISQKDASGN

-717 GFRNITQS
+717 GFRNITKS

-751 RAIRLETMLRDVE
+751 RAIRLETMLRDVK

-804 HGLQSLSSN
+804 HYVGTAISSN
-813 STWRNAMNDRTVRMV
+813 SYWQNAMNDRAERMV

-843 NECGAGSNFSTIYN
+843 NECGAGSNFRGMYN
-857 NVKNLDD
+857 KVKSLDS
-864 RLIHNEQNQSNSDLG
+864 RLIHNEQNQSYSDLG
-879 SNMYPT
+879 SNMYPKI
-885 VSAVSS
+885 SS
-891 NSSGYNG
+891 LNSNKSGYNG

-910 GNSVGALQEYW
+910 GNSLGGLQEYW
-921 DIIESSSGIIG
+921 DIIESSTGIIG

-940 QSIYDP
+940 QSIYNP
-946 VKIAA
+946 TKIAA
-951 GTLKDSNGFNY
+951 GTLKDANGFNY
-962 FVSGYDYNNENWSV
+962 YVSGYDYNSTSGVGV

-982 LNNGI
+982 LNNGLI
-987 IMADRQWSAELAEVK
+987 TADRQWSAELSEVK

-1012 LNGKTLTI
+1012 LSGKTLTI
-1020 KNKNNFAN
+1020 KNKNNFTN

-1042 RRVQSGIVSM
+1042 RSVESGVVTM

-1057 GGSGTVT
+1057 GSTGTVSI
-1064 VPYNITTESGSEYI
+1064 PYTTTTTNDAEYI
-1078 LHVQLCLKEDEMW
+1078 LHLQLCLTEDEMW
-1091 AYKGYPVAEGEFTLQ
+1091 AYKGYPVAEGEFTLAS
-1106 TWPSTLPTVSASGSV
+1106 WPSLPTVSTSSGSI
-1121 TVNTNTS
+1121 S
-1128 KVSGTTATG
+1128 VSGTTVSGTTSEG
-1137 KAWSIGI
+1137 KAWSIGF
-1144 SSGKI
+1144 SNGKMS
-1149 TSWTVGGKSVIAA
+1149 SWTYGGQSLMYAA
-1162 GPDFN
+1162 PDFN
-1167 SYRDIDNDRSIS
+1167 SYRDIDNDRSLS
-1179 YSFTNSSSTSV
+1179 AACVNSSNTSV
-1190 KSSLKKS
+1190 TSALSVKDNK
-1197 GNNATMTVS
+1197 ATMTMK
-1206 GSATNCNYTAAYT
+1206 GTATNCSYTIAYT
-1219 FYPDG
+1219 FYPDA
-1224 TVDMTVTFSPKGN
+1224 TVDMVVTFSPTGVT
-1237 LRRMGMGMSFASG
+1237 RRIGLGMQFPSG

-1255 YYGRGPWSNYSDRKT
+1255 YYGRGPWSNYVDRKT

-1275 RYSTTV
+1275 RYTTTV
-1281 DDFME
+1281 DAFME

-1298 DMRELILTNS
+1298 DLRELTLTNS
-1308 NGLKVTVSTPTT
+1308 SANLRLNLKTS
-1320 TEGGAKTVSEP
+1320 G
-1331 QVAFSLGHFDETH
+1331 QVAFSLGHFDETR
-1344 WCDASDNMWSV
+1344 WYGSGDTMWSDGL
-1355 KQHWQDL
+1355 HWYDM
-1362 TKQSQVYAHFDYC
+1362 TKQSQIYAHFDYY
-1375 QRGLGNRSCSGDDAL
+1375 QRGLGNNSCGGDQAL
-1390 SNYQCPTSGS
+1390 SQYQCPTSGS
-1400 YSYTLRFKPE
+1400 YTYTLRFTPSLAE

>member
-18 YAPKGVKFSQTASI
+18 YAPNGVKFSQTASI

-80 SKTLQLNWVNMNNSS
+80 EKKLQLNWVNMNNSS

-140 QIGSTQGETRSY
+140 QIGSTQGGTRSY

-162 GTETGGGETGGGETG
+162 
-177 GGETGGGDSGSG
+177 G

-203 YYIVPVDDPTKAIT
+203 YYIVPVSAPTKAIT
-217 VTTRSVD
+217 VTTTSVD

-246 FDSGYPYLF
+246 FSSGYPYLF

-266 ANNNTLL
+266 ANNNTAL

-309 FTDGGSTTIYYL
+309 YTDGGSTTIYYL
-321 TTSSGETM
+321 TTTTGETM
-329 TRTTS
+329 TRTTT
-334 ESTAAVFGFIPV
+334 ESAAAVFGFIPV
-346 DGSSEGGGESGGGDS
+346 DGSSEGGGESGGGESGGGDS

-374 FSVSWVADQTVY
+374 FNVSWISTANTY
-386 AKYKEEA
+386 ESYKEAA
-393 HATFMPYAST
+393 HATYIPYATT
-403 AALKADVNYH
+403 ADVKADVNYH
-413 KPWLTPENN
+413 EPWLTP
-422 TEYQSLNGT
+422 TAAEYMSLNGT
-431 WKFKFNS
+431 WKFKYAAGSYSAPATTEYYGNS
-438 GSNGTPGSH
+438 QST
-447 DYYSETLNDS
+447 S
-457 GWDDIKVPLSW
+457 GWDDITVPLSW
-468 EMANYGKPV
+468 EMAGYGKPV
-477 YTNVGYPFYPD
+477 YTNVGYPFTQSINGASVNVNSCHTQYGVTD
-488 YAPSANYGRSGLYT
+488 YNS
-502 NVHNATGFY
+502 TGFY
-511 RRTMNIP
+511 RRTFTLP
-518 ADWSDKRIFLHFDG
+518 EGWEDKRVFVHFDG
-532 AYSAIVV
+532 VYSAAVV

-544 FVGYSQSSNTDA
+544 YVGYSQGANTDA

-562 FVSTGDNQLSVCVYR
+562 FVTAGENNISVRVYR

-626 SMSVAL
+626 DMRVAL

-646 HVTLLDNDD
+646 DVTLLDNDD
-655 NEIASGSATFS
+655 NVIASNSTTFS

-671 TTTKTVTLSGLSGL
+671 TTTKTVDLSGLSGL

-697 VLISQKDASGI
+697 VLISQKDASGN

-717 GFRNITQS
+717 GFRNITKS

-804 HGLQSLSSN
+804 HYAGTKISSN
-813 STWRNAMNDRTVRMV
+813 SSWQNAMNDRAERMV

-843 NECGAGSNFSTIYN
+843 NECGAGSNFRGMYN
-857 NVKNLDD
+857 MVKSLDS
-864 RLIHNEQNQSNSDLG
+864 RLIHNEQNQSYSDLG

-885 VSAVSS
+885 IKSL
-891 NSSGYNG
+891 NDYTSGYNG
-898 MPYFICE
+898 KPYFICE

-910 GNSVGALQEYW
+910 GNSLGGLQEYW
-921 DIIESSSGIIG
+921 DIIESSTGIIG

-940 QSIYDP
+940 QSIYNP
-946 VKIAA
+946 TKIAA

-962 FVSGYDYNNENWSV
+962 YVSGYDYNSTGGV
-976 GFQGNF
+976 DYGFQGNF
-982 LNNGI
+982 LNNGLI
-987 IMADRQWSAELAEVK
+987 TADRQWSAELAEVK

-1012 LNGKTLTI
+1012 LSNKTLTI
-1020 KNKNNFAN
+1020 KNKNNFVN

-1042 RRVQSGIVSM
+1042 RRVESGVVTM

-1057 GGSGTVT
+1057 GSTGTVYI
-1064 VPYNITTESGSEYI
+1064 PYTTSTTTDAEYI
-1078 LHVQLCLKEDEMW
+1078 LHVQLCLAEDEMW
-1091 AYKGYPVAEGEFTLQ
+1091 AYKGYPVAEGEFTLAS
-1106 TWPSTLPTVSASGSV
+1106 WPSLPTVSTSSGSIS
-1121 TVNTNTS
+1121 VN
-1128 KVSGTTATG
+1128 VSGTTVSGTTPSG
-1137 KAWSIGI
+1137 KAWSI
-1144 SSGKI
+1144 SFSNGKM
-1149 TSWTVGGKSVIAA
+1149 TSWTYGGQSLMYAA
-1162 GPDFN
+1162 PDFN
-1167 SYRDIDNDRSIS
+1167 SYRDIDNDRRL
-1179 YSFTNSSSTSV
+1179 YATCVNSSSTSV
-1190 KSSLKKS
+1190 TSRLAKS
-1197 GNNATMTVS
+1197 GSKATMTME
-1206 GSATNCNYTAAYT
+1206 GSATNCSYTIAYT
-1219 FYPDG
+1219 FYPDA
-1224 TVDMTVTFSPKGN
+1224 TVDMVVTFTPSGEM
-1237 LRRMGMGMSFASG
+1237 RRIGLGMQFPGG

-1255 YYGRGPWSNYSDRKT
+1255 YYGRGPWSNYVDRKT

-1275 RYSTTV
+1275 RYTTTV

-1298 DMRELILTNS
+1298 DLRELTLTNS
-1308 NGLKVTVSTPTT
+1308 SANVKLNV
-1320 TEGGAKTVSEP
+1320 KTSG
-1331 QVAFSLGHFDETH
+1331 QVAFSLGHFDETR
-1344 WCDASDNMWSV
+1344 WYDSSDTMWSDGL
-1355 KQHWQDL
+1355 HWYDM
-1362 TKQSQVYAHFDYC
+1362 TKQSQIYAHFDYY
-1375 QRGLGNRSCSGDDAL
+1375 QRGLGNNSCGGDQAL
-1390 SNYQCPTSGS
+1390 SQYQCPTSGS
-1400 YSYTLRFKPE
+1400 YTYTLRFKPE

>member
-18 YAPKGVKFSQTASI
+18 YAPNGVKFSQTASI

-80 SKTLQLNWVNMNNSS
+80 EKKLQLNWVNMNNSS

-119 GEVHPDY
+119 GEAHPDY

-140 QIGSTQGETRSY
+140 QIGSTQGGTRSY

-162 GTETGGGETGGGETG
+162 
-177 GGETGGGDSGSG
+177 G

-203 YYIVPVDDPTKAIT
+203 YYIVPVSAPTKAIT

-246 FDSGYPYLF
+246 FSSGYPYLF

-266 ANNNTLL
+266 ANNNTAL

-309 FTDGGSTTIYYL
+309 YTDGGSTTIYYL
-321 TTSSGETM
+321 TTTTGETM
-329 TRTTS
+329 TRTTD
-334 ESTAAVFGFIPV
+334 ESAAAVFGFIPV
-346 DGSSEGGGESGGGDS
+346 DGSSEGGGESGGGSSGGGDS

-374 FSVSWVADQTVY
+374 FNVSWISTANTYQD
-386 AKYKEEA
+386 YKEAA
-393 HATFMPYAST
+393 HATYIPYATT
-403 AALKADVNYH
+403 ADVKADVNYH
-413 KPWLTPENN
+413 EPWLTP
-422 TEYQSLNGT
+422 TAAEYMSLNGT
-431 WKFKFNS
+431 WKFKYAAGSYSAPATTEYYGNS
-438 GSNGTPGSH
+438 QST
-447 DYYSETLNDS
+447 S
-457 GWDDIKVPLSW
+457 GWDDITVPLSW
-468 EMANYGKPV
+468 EMAGYGKPV
-477 YTNVGYPFYPD
+477 YTNVGYPFTQSINGASVNVNDCYTQ
-488 YAPSANYGRSGLYT
+488 YGVTDNNS
-502 NVHNATGFY
+502 TGFY
-511 RRTMNIP
+511 RRTFTLP
-518 ADWSDKRIFLHFDG
+518 EGWEDKRVFVHFDG
-532 AYSAIVV
+532 VYSAAVV

-544 FVGYSQSSNTDA
+544 YVGYSQGSNTDA

-562 FVSTGDNQLSVCVYR
+562 FVTAGENNISVRVYR

-609 SDHVITFSASN
+609 SDHVITFSATN

-626 SMSVAL
+626 SMNVAL

-646 HVTLLDNDD
+646 DVTLLDNDD
-655 NEIASGSATFS
+655 NEIASGSITFS

-671 TTTKTVTLSGLSGL
+671 TTTKNVNLSGLSGL

-697 VLISQKDASGI
+697 VLISQKDASGN

-804 HGLQSLSSN
+804 HYAGTKISSN
-813 STWRNAMNDRTVRMV
+813 SSWQNAMNDRAERMV

-843 NECGAGSNFSTIYN
+843 NECGAGSNFYGMYN
-857 NVKNLDD
+857 KVKSLDS
-864 RLIHNEQNQSNSDLG
+864 RLIHNEQNQSYSDLG

-885 VSAVSS
+885 ISS
-891 NSSGYNG
+891 LNSNKSGYNSK
-898 MPYFICE
+898 PYFICE

-910 GNSVGALQEYW
+910 GNSLGGLQEYW
-921 DIIESSSGIIG
+921 DIIEGSTGIIG

-940 QSIYDP
+940 QSIYNP
-946 VKIAA
+946 TKIAA
-951 GTLKDSNGFNY
+951 GTLKDDNGFNY
-962 FVSGYDYNNENWSV
+962 YVSGYDYNSPSGVNY

-982 LNNGI
+982 LNNGLI
-987 IMADRQWSAELAEVK
+987 TADRQWSAELAEVK

-1012 LNGKTLTI
+1012 LSNKTLTI
-1020 KNKNNFAN
+1020 KNKNNFVN

-1042 RRVQSGIVSM
+1042 RRVESGVVSM

-1057 GGSGTVT
+1057 GSTGTVSI
-1064 VPYNITTESGSEYI
+1064 PYTTTTTTDAEYI
-1078 LHVQLCLKEDEMW
+1078 LHLQLCLAEDEMW
-1091 AYKGYPVAEGEFTLQ
+1091 AYKGYPVAEGEFTLAS
-1106 TWPSTLPTVSASGSV
+1106 WPSLPTVSTSSGSIA
-1121 TVNTNTS
+1121 
-1128 KVSGTTATG
+1128 VSGTTVSGTTPEG
-1137 KAWSIGI
+1137 KAWSI
-1144 SSGKI
+1144 SFSNGKM
-1149 TSWTVGGKSVIAA
+1149 TSWTYGGQSLMYAA
-1162 GPDFN
+1162 PDFN
-1167 SYRDIDNDRSIS
+1167 SYRDIDNDRRL
-1179 YSFTNSSSTSV
+1179 YATCVNSSSTSV
-1190 KSSLKKS
+1190 TSRLAKS
-1197 GNNATMTVS
+1197 GSKATMTME
-1206 GSATNCNYTAAYT
+1206 GSATNCSYTIAYT
-1219 FYPDG
+1219 FYPDA
-1224 TVDMTVTFSPKGN
+1224 TVDMVVTFTPYGEM
-1237 LRRMGMGMSFASG
+1237 RRIGLGMQFPSG

-1255 YYGRGPWSNYSDRKT
+1255 YYGRGPWSNYVDRKT

-1275 RYSTTV
+1275 RYTTTV

-1298 DMRELILTNS
+1298 DLRELTLTNS
-1308 NGLKVTVSTPTT
+1308 SANVKLNV
-1320 TEGGAKTVSEP
+1320 KTSG
-1331 QVAFSLGHFDETH
+1331 QVAFSLGHFDETR
-1344 WCDASDNMWSV
+1344 WYDDGDTMWSDRL
-1355 KQHWQDL
+1355 HWYDM
-1362 TKQSQVYAHFDYC
+1362 TKQSQIYAHFDYY
-1375 QRGLGNRSCSGDDAL
+1375 QRGLGNNSCGGDQAL
-1390 SNYQCPTSGS
+1390 SQYQCPTNGS
-1400 YSYTLRFKPE
+1400 YTYRLRFKPE

>member
-1 MMLGFGTAQAD
+1 MKHTLSYILGISIILAMCIGQVKAD

-18 YAPKGVKFSQTASI
+18 YAPNGVSFSQTASI
-32 DFTTQSIKAEI
+32 DFTALSIKAEI

-48 SPSTRWEN
+48 SSSTTWEN
-56 ILSIGTGIA
+56 ILSIGTGID

-80 SKTLQLNWVNMNNSS
+80 SKTLQLNWVNMSNASV
-95 IQRDIPLS
+95 QTDIPLS

-119 GEVHPDY
+119 GEVHSSY
-126 PGTVLSSLLSQTSV
+126 TGTVLSSLLAQTSV
-140 QIGSTQGETRSY
+140 QIGSTQGDTRSY

-162 GTETGGGETGGGETG
+162 
-177 GGETGGGDSGSG
+177 G

-217 VTTRSVD
+217 VTTTSVD
-224 ESLKVQSLTNATGQQ
+224 ESLKIQSLANASGQQ
-239 WTVVNST
+239 WTIVNST

-266 ANNNTLL
+266 ANNNTAL

-296 VSQGNNTY
+296 VGQGNNTY
-304 KLRAK
+304 KLRTK
-309 FTDGGSTTIYYL
+309 YTDGSSTTIYYL
-321 TTSSGETM
+321 TTTTGETM
-329 TRTTS
+329 TRTTD
-334 ESTAAVFGFIPV
+334 ESAAAVFGFILV
-346 DGSSEGGGESGGGDS
+346 DGSSEGGGESGGGSSGDS
-361 GGGSTTE
+361 E
-368 TPNHGS
+368 HGS
-374 FSVSWVADQTVY
+374 FNVSWISTANTYED
-386 AKYKEEA
+386 YKEAA
-393 HATFMPYAST
+393 HATYIPYATT
-403 AALKADVNYH
+403 ADVKADVNYH
-413 KPWLTPENN
+413 EPWLTP
-422 TEYQSLNGT
+422 TAAEYMSLNGT
-431 WKFKFNS
+431 WKFKYAAGSYSAPATTEYYGNS
-438 GSNGTPGSH
+438 QST
-447 DYYSETLNDS
+447 S
-457 GWDDIKVPLSW
+457 GWDDITVPLSW
-468 EMANYGKPV
+468 EMAGYGKPV
-477 YTNVGYPFYPD
+477 YTNVGYPFTQSISGASVNVNSCYTQYGVTD
-488 YAPSANYGRSGLYT
+488 YNS
-502 NVHNATGFY
+502 TGFY
-511 RRTMNIP
+511 RRTFTLP
-518 ADWSDKRIFLHFDG
+518 EGWEDKRVFVHFDG
-532 AYSAIVV
+532 VYSAAVV

-544 FVGYSQSSNTDA
+544 YVGYSQGSNTDA

-562 FVSTGDNQLSVCVYR
+562 FVTAGENNISVRVYR

-646 HVTLLDNDD
+646 DVTLLDNDD
-655 NEIASGSATFS
+655 SVIASGSTTFS

-685 KAWSCEEPNLYT
+685 KAWSCEDPNLYT
-697 VLISQKDASGI
+697 VLISQKDASGN

-804 HGLQSLSSN
+804 HYAGTAISSN
-813 STWRNAMNDRTVRMV
+813 SYWQNAMNDRAERMV

-843 NECGAGSNFSTIYN
+843 NECGAGSNFSGMYN
-857 NVKNLDD
+857 KVKSLDS
-864 RLIHNEQNQSNSDLG
+864 RLIHNEQNQSYSDLG
-879 SNMYPT
+879 SNMYPKI
-885 VSAVSS
+885 SS
-891 NSSGYNG
+891 LNSNKSGYNG

-910 GNSVGALQEYW
+910 GNSLGGLQEYW
-921 DIIESSSGIIG
+921 DIIESSTGIIG

-940 QSIYDP
+940 QSIYNP
-946 VKIAA
+946 TKIAA
-951 GTLKDSNGFNY
+951 GTLKDANGFNY
-962 FVSGYDYNNENWSV
+962 YVSGYDYNSTGGVNY

-982 LNNGI
+982 LNNGLI
-987 IMADRQWSAELAEVK
+987 TADRQWSAELSEVK

-1012 LNGKTLTI
+1012 LSGKTLTI
-1020 KNKNNFAN
+1020 KNKNNFTN

-1042 RRVQSGIVSM
+1042 RSVESGVVTM

-1057 GGSGTVT
+1057 GSTGTVSI
-1064 VPYNITTESGSEYI
+1064 PYTTSTTTDAEYI
-1078 LHVQLCLKEDEMW
+1078 LHLQLCLTEDEMW
-1091 AYKGYPVAEGEFTLQ
+1091 AYKGYPVAEGEITLAS
-1106 TWPSTLPTVSASGSV
+1106 WPSLPTVSTSSGSI
-1121 TVNTNTS
+1121 S
-1128 KVSGTTATG
+1128 VSGTTVSGTTPSG
-1137 KAWSIGI
+1137 KAWSI
-1144 SSGKI
+1144 SFNSGKMS
-1149 TSWTVGGKSVIAA
+1149 SWTYGGQSLMYAA
-1162 GPDFN
+1162 PDFN
-1167 SYRDIDNDRSIS
+1167 SYRDIDNDRSLS
-1179 YSFTNSSSTSV
+1179 AACVNSSNTSV
-1190 KSSLKKS
+1190 TSDLSVNDNK
-1197 GNNATMTVS
+1197 ATMTMR
-1206 GSATNCNYTAAYT
+1206 GTATNCSYTIAYT
-1219 FYPDG
+1219 FYPDA
-1224 TVDMTVTFSPKGN
+1224 TVDMVVTFSPTGVT
-1237 LRRMGMGMSFASG
+1237 RRIGLGMQFPSG

-1255 YYGRGPWSNYSDRKT
+1255 YYGRGPWSNYVDRKT

-1275 RYSTTV
+1275 RYTTTV
-1281 DDFME
+1281 DAFME

-1298 DMRELILTNS
+1298 DLRELTLTNS
-1308 NGLKVTVSTPTT
+1308 SANVRLNLKTS
-1320 TEGGAKTVSEP
+1320 G
-1331 QVAFSLGHFDETH
+1331 QVAFSLGHFDETR
-1344 WCDASDNMWSV
+1344 WYGSGDTMWSDV
-1355 KQHWQDL
+1355 LHWYDM
-1362 TKQSQVYAHFDYC
+1362 TKQSQIYAHFDYY
-1375 QRGLGNRSCSGDDAL
+1375 QRGLGNNSCGGDQAL
-1390 SNYQCPTSGS
+1390 SQYQCPTSGS
-1400 YSYTLRFKPE
+1400 YTYTLRFTPSLAE

>member
-18 YAPKGVKFSQTASI
+18 YAPNGVKFSKTASI

-48 SPSTRWEN
+48 SSNSTWEN
-56 ILSIGTGIA
+56 ILSIGTGIE

-70 YNVHLYYTAS
+70 YNVHLYYTA
-80 SKTLQLNWVNMNNSS
+80 KDKKLQLNWVNMSNQSV
-95 IQRDIPLS
+95 QTDITLS
-103 STDLTVEL
+103 STNLTVEL

-119 GEVHPDY
+119 GEVHSRY
-126 PGTVLSSLLSQTSV
+126 TGTVLSSLLSQTSV
-140 QIGSTQGETRSY
+140 QIGSTQGGTRSY

-162 GTETGGGETGGGETG
+162 
-177 GGETGGGDSGSG
+177 G

-217 VTTRSVD
+217 VTTTSRD

-239 WTVVNST
+239 WTIVNST

-261 LAIDM
+261 LALDM
-266 ANNNTLL
+266 ANNNTAL

-284 NNSQNE
+284 NNIQNE

-296 VSQGNNTY
+296 VGQGNNTY
-304 KLRAK
+304 KLRTK
-309 FTDGGSTTIYYL
+309 YTSGGSTTIYYL

-329 TRTTS
+329 TRTTD
-334 ESTAAVFGFIPV
+334 ESAAAVFGFILV
-346 DGSSEGGGESGGGDS
+346 DGSSEGGGESGGGESGGGDS

-374 FSVSWVADQTVY
+374 FNVSWISTANTYQD
-386 AKYKEEA
+386 YKEAA
-393 HATFMPYAST
+393 HATYIPYATT
-403 AALKADVNYH
+403 ADVKADVNYH
-413 KPWLTPENN
+413 EPWLTP
-422 TEYQSLNGT
+422 TAAEYMSLNGT
-431 WKFKFNS
+431 WKFKYAA
-438 GSNGTPGSH
+438 GSYSAPATTE
-447 DYYSETLNDS
+447 YYGNNQSTS
-457 GWDDIKVPLSW
+457 GWDDITVPLSW
-468 EMANYGKPV
+468 EMAGYGKPV
-477 YTNVGYPFYPD
+477 YTNVGYPFTQSINGASVNVNSCHTQYGVTD
-488 YAPSANYGRSGLYT
+488 YNS
-502 NVHNATGFY
+502 TGFY
-511 RRTMNIP
+511 RRTFTLP
-518 ADWSDKRIFLHFDG
+518 EGWEDKRVFVHFDG
-532 AYSAIVV
+532 VYSAAVV

-544 FVGYSQSSNTDA
+544 YVGYSQGSNTDA

-562 FVSTGDNQLSVCVYR
+562 FVTAGENNISVRVYR

-609 SDHVITFSASN
+609 SDHVITFSATN

-646 HVTLLDNDD
+646 DVTLLDNDD
-655 NEIASGSATFS
+655 NVIASGSTRFS

-685 KAWSCEEPNLYT
+685 KAWSCEDPNLYT
-697 VLISQKDASGI
+697 VLISQKDASGN

-725 GNTVLINGQRVYF
+725 DNTVLINGQRVYF

-804 HGLQSLSSN
+804 HYVGTAISSN
-813 STWRNAMNDRTVRMV
+813 SSWQNAMNDRAERMV

-843 NECGAGSNFSTIYN
+843 NECGAGSNFRGMYN
-857 NVKNLDD
+857 KVKSLDS
-864 RLIHNEQNQSNSDLG
+864 RLIHNEQNQSYSDLG

-885 VSAVSS
+885 ISS
-891 NSSGYNG
+891 LNSNKSGYNG

-910 GNSVGALQEYW
+910 GNSLGGLQEYW
-921 DIIESSSGIIG
+921 DIIESSTGIIG

-940 QSIYDP
+940 QSIYNP
-946 VKIAA
+946 TKIAA

-962 FVSGYDYNNENWSV
+962 YVSGYDYNSTGGVNY

-982 LNNGI
+982 LNNGLI
-987 IMADRQWSAELAEVK
+987 TADRQWSAELAEVK

-1012 LNGKTLTI
+1012 LSNKKLTI
-1020 KNKNNFAN
+1020 KNKNNFVN

-1042 RRVQSGIVSM
+1042 RRVESGVVTM

-1057 GGSGTVT
+1057 GSTRTVDI
-1064 VPYNITTESGSEYI
+1064 PYTTSTTTDAEYI
-1078 LHVQLCLKEDEMW
+1078 LHVQLCLTEDEMW
-1091 AYKGYPVAEGEFTLQ
+1091 AYKGYPVAEGEFTLAS
-1106 TWPSTLPTVSASGSV
+1106 WPSLPTVSTSSGSI
-1121 TVNTNTS
+1121 S
-1128 KVSGTTATG
+1128 VSGTTVSGTTPSG
-1137 KAWSIGI
+1137 KSWSIRF
-1144 SSGKI
+1144 SSGKMS
-1149 TSWTVGGKSVIAA
+1149 SWTYDGKSLMYAA
-1162 GPDFN
+1162 PDFN
-1167 SYRDIDNDRSIS
+1167 SYRDIDNDRSLS
-1179 YSFTNSSSTSV
+1179 ATCVNSSSTSA
-1190 KSSLKKS
+1190 SALTKS
-1197 GNNATMTVS
+1197 GNKATMTMR
-1206 GSATNCNYTAAYT
+1206 GTATNCSYTIAYT
-1219 FYPDG
+1219 FYPDA
-1224 TVDMTVTFSPKGN
+1224 TVDMVVTFSPTGVT
-1237 LRRMGMGMSFASG
+1237 RRIGLGMQFPGG

-1255 YYGRGPWSNYSDRKT
+1255 YYGRGPWSNYVDRKT

-1275 RYSTTV
+1275 RYTTTV

-1298 DMRELILTNS
+1298 DLRELTLTNS
-1308 NGLKVTVSTPTT
+1308 SANVKLNV
-1320 TEGGAKTVSEP
+1320 KTSG
-1331 QVAFSLGHFDETH
+1331 QVAFSLGHFDEKSWYGSGDT
-1344 WCDASDNMWSV
+1344 MWSDGL
-1355 KQHWQDL
+1355 HWYGMN
-1362 TKQSQVYAHFDYC
+1362 KESQIYAHFDYY
-1375 QRGLGNRSCSGDDAL
+1375 QRGLGNNSCGGDQAL
-1390 SNYQCPTSGS
+1390 SQYQCPTNGS
-1400 YSYTLRFKPE
+1400 YTYTLRFKPE

>member
-1 MMLGFGTAQAD
+1 MKHTLSYILGISIILTMGIGQVKAD
-12 TTLWSN
+12 TTLWTN
-18 YAPKGVKFSQTASI
+18 YAPNGNSFSQTASI
-32 DFTTQSIKAEI
+32 DFTLQSIKAEI

-48 SPSTRWEN
+48 SSSTTWEN
-56 ILSIGTGIA
+56 ILSIGTGIN

-95 IQRDIPLS
+95 VQTDITLS

-119 GEVHPDY
+119 GEVHSSY
-126 PGTVLSSLLSQTSV
+126 TGTVLSSLLAQTSV

-152 ATYKAVTITD
+152 ATYKAVTIT
-162 GTETGGGETGGGETG
+162 GA
-177 GGETGGGDSGSG
+177 

-203 YYIVPVDDPTKAIT
+203 YYIVPVSDPTTAIT
-217 VTTRSVD
+217 VTTTSVD
-224 ESLKVQSLTNATGQQ
+224 ESLKIQSLTNATGQQ
-239 WTVVNST
+239 WTIVNST

-266 ANNNTLL
+266 ANNNTSL

-290 NQEFYL
+290 NQEFCL
-296 VSQGNNTY
+296 VDQGNNTY
-304 KLRAK
+304 KLRTK
-309 FTDGGSTTIYYL
+309 FTNGGSTTIYYL
-321 TTSSGETM
+321 TTTTGETM
-329 TRTTS
+329 TRTTD
-334 ESTAAVFGFIPV
+334 ESAAAVFGFILV
-346 DGSSEGGGESGGGDS
+346 DGSSEGGGESGGGSSGDS
-361 GGGSTTE
+361 E
-368 TPNHGS
+368 HGS
-374 FSVSWVADQTVY
+374 FNVSWVADQTVY
-386 AKYKEEA
+386 AKYKEDA

-438 GSNGTPGSH
+438 GTSGTPGSH
-447 DYYSETLNDS
+447 NYYSASLDDS

-468 EMANYGKPV
+468 EMAGYGKPV
-477 YTNVGYPFYPD
+477 YTNVGYPFSSS
-488 YAPSANYGRSGLYT
+488 APNANTGYTAYG
-502 NVHNATGFY
+502 VVDHNATGFY

-518 ADWSDKRIFLHFDG
+518 EDWSDKRIFLHFDG

-539 WVNGN
+539 WVNGK
-544 FVGYSQSSNTDA
+544 FLGYSQGSNTDA

-562 FVSTGDNQLSVCVYR
+562 FVTTGDNQLSVCVYR
-577 WCDGSYLEGQDMWH
+577 WCDGSFLEGQDMWH

-646 HVTLLDNDD
+646 GVTLLDNDD
-655 NEIASGSATFS
+655 NEIASGSTTFS

-671 TTTKTVTLSGLSGL
+671 TSTQTVTLSGLSGL

-697 VLISQKDASGI
+697 VLISQKDASGN

-717 GFRNITQS
+717 GFRDIVLKNTSGARYIT
-725 GNTVLINGQRVYF
+725 VNGQRVF
-738 KGVNTQDTDPLTG
+738 LKGVNTQDTDPLTG

-804 HGLQSLSSN
+804 HYVGTAISSN
-813 STWRNAMNDRTVRMV
+813 SYWQNAMNDRAERMV

-843 NECGAGSNFSTIYN
+843 NECGAGSNFSGMYN
-857 NVKNLDD
+857 KVKSLDS
-864 RLIHNEQNQSNSDLG
+864 RLIHNEQNQSYSDLG

-885 VSAVSS
+885 ISS
-891 NSSGYNG
+891 LNSNKSGYNSK
-898 MPYFICE
+898 PYFICE

-910 GNSVGALQEYW
+910 GNSLGGLQEYW
-921 DIIESSSGIIG
+921 DIIESSTGIIG

-940 QSIYDP
+940 QSIYNP
-946 VKIAA
+946 TKIAA

-962 FVSGYDYNNENWSV
+962 YVSGYDYNYTSGVGV

-982 LNNGI
+982 LNNGLI
-987 IMADRQWSAELAEVK
+987 TADRQWSAELAEVK

-1012 LNGKTLTI
+1012 LSGKTLTI
-1020 KNKNNFAN
+1020 KNKNNFTN
-1028 LNKYALQWFVLKDG
+1028 LDKYALQWFVLKDG
-1042 RRVQSGIVSM
+1042 RRVESGVVTM

-1057 GGSGTVT
+1057 GSTGTVSI
-1064 VPYNITTESGSEYI
+1064 PYTTTTTTDAEYI
-1078 LHVQLCLKEDEMW
+1078 LHLQLCLTEDEMW
-1091 AYKGYPVAEGEFTLQ
+1091 AYKGYPVAEGEFTLAS
-1106 TWPSTLPTVSASGSV
+1106 WPSLPTVSTSSGSI
-1121 TVNTNTS
+1121 S
-1128 KVSGTTATG
+1128 VSGTTVSGTTPSG
-1137 KAWSIGI
+1137 KAWSI
-1144 SSGKI
+1144 SFSNGKMS
-1149 TSWTVGGKSVIAA
+1149 SWTYGGQSLMYAA
-1162 GPDFN
+1162 PDFN
-1167 SYRDIDNDRSIS
+1167 SYRDIDNDRSLS
-1179 YSFTNSSSTSV
+1179 AACVNSSTTSV
-1190 KSSLKKS
+1190 TSALSVKDNK
-1197 GNNATMTVS
+1197 ATMTMN
-1206 GSATNCNYTAAYT
+1206 GTATNCSYTIAYT
-1219 FYPDG
+1219 FYPDA
-1224 TVDMTVTFSPKGN
+1224 TVDMVVTFSPTGVT
-1237 LRRMGMGMSFASG
+1237 RRIGLGMQFPSG

-1255 YYGRGPWSNYSDRKT
+1255 YYGRGPWSNYVDRKT

-1275 RYSTTV
+1275 RYTTTV
-1281 DDFME
+1281 DAFME

-1298 DMRELILTNS
+1298 DLRELTLTNS
-1308 NGLKVTVSTPTT
+1308 SANVKLNLKTS
-1320 TEGGAKTVSEP
+1320 G
-1331 QVAFSLGHFDETH
+1331 QVAFSLGHFDETR
-1344 WCDASDNMWSV
+1344 WYGSGDTMWSDGL
-1355 KQHWQDL
+1355 HWYDMA
-1362 TKQSQVYAHFDYC
+1362 KQSQIYAHFDYY
-1375 QRGLGNRSCSGDDAL
+1375 QRGLGNNSCGGDQAL
-1390 SNYQCPTSGS
+1390 SQYQCPTSGS
-1400 YSYTLRFKPE
+1400 YTYTLRFTPSLAE

>member
-1 MMLGFGTAQAD
+1 MKHTLSYILGISIILAMGIGQVKAD

-18 YAPKGVKFSQTASI
+18 YAPNGEKFSQTASI
-32 DFTTQSIKAEI
+32 DFTSQSIKAEI

-48 SPSTRWEN
+48 SSSTTWEN
-56 ILSIGTGIA
+56 ILSIGTGIN

-80 SKTLQLNWVNMNNSS
+80 SKTLQLNWVNMSNASV
-95 IQRDIPLS
+95 QTDIPLS

-119 GEVHPDY
+119 GEVHSSY
-126 PGTVLSSLLSQTSV
+126 TGTVLSSLLAQKSV
-140 QIGSTQGETRSY
+140 QIGSTQGGTRSY

-162 GTETGGGETGGGETG
+162 
-177 GGETGGGDSGSG
+177 G

-203 YYIVPVDDPTKAIT
+203 YYIVPVSAPTTAIT
-217 VTTRSVD
+217 VTTTSVD
-224 ESLKVQSLTNATGQQ
+224 ESLKIQSLTNASGQQ
-239 WTVVNST
+239 WTIVNST

-266 ANNNTLL
+266 ANNNTAL

-296 VSQGNNTY
+296 VGQGNNTY
-304 KLRAK
+304 KLRTK
-309 FTDGGSTTIYYL
+309 FTSEGSTTIYYL
-321 TTSSGETM
+321 TTTTGETM
-329 TRTTS
+329 TRTTD
-334 ESTAAVFGFIPV
+334 ESAAAVFGFILV
-346 DGSSEGGGESGGGDS
+346 DGSSEGGGESGGGSSGDS
-361 GGGSTTE
+361 E
-368 TPNHGS
+368 HGS
-374 FSVSWVADQTVY
+374 FNVSWVSDQTVY

-393 HATFMPYAST
+393 HATFMPYASM

-438 GSNGTPGSH
+438 GKSGTPGSH
-447 DYYSETLNDS
+447 NYYSETLDDS

-468 EMANYGKPV
+468 EMAGYGKPV
-477 YTNVGYPFYPD
+477 YTNVGYPFSSS
-488 YAPSANYGRSGLYT
+488 APNANTGYTQYG
-502 NVHNATGFY
+502 VQDHNATGFY

-518 ADWSDKRIFLHFDG
+518 EDWGDKRIFLHFDG

-539 WVNGN
+539 WVNGK
-544 FVGYSQSSNTDA
+544 FVGYSQGSNTDA

-562 FVSTGDNQLSVCVYR
+562 FVTTGDNQLSVCVYR
-577 WCDGSYLEGQDMWH
+577 WCDGSFLEGQDMWH

-646 HVTLLDNDD
+646 DVTLLDNDD
-655 NEIASGSATFS
+655 SVIASGSTTFS

-671 TTTKTVTLSGLSGL
+671 TTTQTVTLSGLSGL

-697 VLISQKDASGI
+697 VLISQKDASGN

-725 GNTVLINGQRVYF
+725 GKTVLINGQRVYF

-804 HGLQSLSSN
+804 HYVGTSISSN
-813 STWRNAMNDRTVRMV
+813 SYWQNAMNDRAERMV

-843 NECGAGSNFSTIYN
+843 NECGAGSNFSGMYN
-857 NVKNLDD
+857 KVKSLDS
-864 RLIHNEQNQSNSDLG
+864 RLIHNEQNQSYSDLG

-885 VSAVSS
+885 ISS
-891 NSSGYNG
+891 LNNYTSGYNG
-898 MPYFICE
+898 KPYFICE

-910 GNSVGALQEYW
+910 GNSLGGLQEYW
-921 DIIESSSGIIG
+921 DIIESSTGIIG

-940 QSIYDP
+940 QSIYNP
-946 VKIAA
+946 TKIAA
-951 GTLKDSNGFNY
+951 GTLKDANGFNY
-962 FVSGYDYNNENWSV
+962 YVSGYDYNSPSGVNY

-982 LNNGI
+982 LNNGLI
-987 IMADRQWSAELAEVK
+987 TADRQWSAELAEVK

-1012 LNGKTLTI
+1012 LSGKTLTI
-1020 KNKNNFAN
+1020 KNKNNFTN

-1042 RRVQSGIVSM
+1042 RSVENGVVTM

-1057 GGSGTVT
+1057 GSTGTVSI
-1064 VPYNITTESGSEYI
+1064 PYTTTTTTDAEYI
-1078 LHVQLCLKEDEMW
+1078 LHLQLCLTEDEMW
-1091 AYKGYPVAEGEFTLQ
+1091 AYKGYPVAEGEITLAS
-1106 TWPSTLPTVSASGSV
+1106 WPSLPTVSTSSGSI
-1121 TVNTNTS
+1121 S
-1128 KVSGTTATG
+1128 VSGTTVSGTTPSG
-1137 KAWSIGI
+1137 KAWSI
-1144 SSGKI
+1144 SFNSGKMS
-1149 TSWTVGGKSVIAA
+1149 SWTYGGQSLIYAA
-1162 GPDFN
+1162 PDFN
-1167 SYRDIDNDRSIS
+1167 SYRDIDNDRSL
-1179 YSFTNSSSTSV
+1179 FAACVNSSNTSV
-1190 KSSLKKS
+1190 TSNLSVKDNK
-1197 GNNATMTVS
+1197 ATMTMR
-1206 GSATNCNYTAAYT
+1206 GTATNCSYTIAYT
-1219 FYPDG
+1219 FYPDA
-1224 TVDMTVTFSPKGN
+1224 TVDMVVTFSPTGVT
-1237 LRRMGMGMSFASG
+1237 RRIGLGMQFPSG

-1255 YYGRGPWSNYSDRKT
+1255 YYGRGPWSNYVDRKT

-1275 RYSTTV
+1275 RYTTTV
-1281 DDFME
+1281 DAFME

-1298 DMRELILTNS
+1298 DLRELTLTNS
-1308 NGLKVTVSTPTT
+1308 SANVRLNLKTS
-1320 TEGGAKTVSEP
+1320 G
-1331 QVAFSLGHFDETH
+1331 QVAFSLGHFDETR
-1344 WCDASDNMWSV
+1344 WYGSGDTMWSDGL
-1355 KQHWQDL
+1355 HWYDM
-1362 TKQSQVYAHFDYC
+1362 TKQSQIYAHFDYY
-1375 QRGLGNRSCSGDDAL
+1375 QRGLGNNSCGGDQAL
-1390 SNYQCPTSGS
+1390 SQYQCPTSGS
-1400 YSYTLRFKPE
+1400 YTYTLRFTPSLAE

>member
-1 MMLGFGTAQAD
+1 MKHTLSYILGIFIILAMGIGQVKAD

-18 YAPKGVKFSQTASI
+18 YAPNGEKFSQTASI
-32 DFTTQSIKAEI
+32 DFTSQSIKAEI

-48 SPSTRWEN
+48 YSSTTWEN
-56 ILSIGTGIA
+56 ILSIGTGID

-80 SKTLQLNWVNMNNSS
+80 SKTLQLNWVNMSNQSV
-95 IQRDIPLS
+95 QTDIELS

-119 GEVHPDY
+119 GEVHSSY
-126 PGTVLSSLLSQTSV
+126 TGTVLSSLLAQKSV
-140 QIGSTQGETRSY
+140 QIGSTQGGTRSY

-162 GTETGGGETGGGETG
+162 
-177 GGETGGGDSGSG
+177 G

-203 YYIVPVDDPTKAIT
+203 YYIVPVSAPTTAIT
-217 VTTRSVD
+217 VTTTSVD

-239 WTVVNST
+239 WTIVNST

-266 ANNNTLL
+266 ANNNTAL

-296 VSQGNNTY
+296 VGQGNNTY
-304 KLRAK
+304 KLRTK
-309 FTDGGSTTIYYL
+309 YTDGGSTTIYYL

-329 TRTTS
+329 TRTTD
-334 ESTAAVFGFIPV
+334 ESAAAVFGFILV
-346 DGSSEGGGESGGGDS
+346 DGSSEGGGESGGGSSGDS
-361 GGGSTTE
+361 D
-368 TPNHGS
+368 HGS
-374 FSVSWVADQTVY
+374 FNVSWISTANTYQD
-386 AKYKEEA
+386 YKEAA
-393 HATFMPYAST
+393 HATYIPYATT
-403 AALKADVNYH
+403 ADVKADVNYH
-413 KPWLTPENN
+413 EPWLTP
-422 TEYQSLNGT
+422 TAAEYMSLNGT
-431 WKFKFNS
+431 WKFKYAAGSYSAPATTEYYGNS
-438 GSNGTPGSH
+438 QST
-447 DYYSETLNDS
+447 S
-457 GWDDIKVPLSW
+457 GWDDITVPLSW
-468 EMANYGKPV
+468 EMAGYGKPV
-477 YTNVGYPFYPD
+477 YTNVGYPFIKSISGASVNVNNCYTEYGVTD
-488 YAPSANYGRSGLYT
+488 YNS
-502 NVHNATGFY
+502 TGFY
-511 RRTMNIP
+511 RRTFTLP
-518 ADWSDKRIFLHFDG
+518 EGWEDKRVFVHFDG
-532 AYSAIVV
+532 VYSAAVV

-544 FVGYSQSSNTDA
+544 YVGYSQGSNTDA

-562 FVSTGDNQLSVCVYR
+562 FVTAGENNISVRVYR

-646 HVTLLDNDD
+646 DVTLLDNDD
-655 NEIASGSATFS
+655 NVIASGSTTFS

-671 TTTKTVTLSGLSGL
+671 TTTQTVTLSGLSGL
-685 KAWSCEEPNLYT
+685 KAWSCEDPNLYT
-697 VLISQKDASGI
+697 VLISQKDASGN

-764 LMKQANINTVRTS
+764 LMKQANINPVRPS

-804 HGLQSLSSN
+804 HYVGTAISSN
-813 STWRNAMNDRTVRMV
+813 SYWQNAMNDRAERMV

-843 NECGAGSNFSTIYN
+843 NECGAGSNFRGMYN
-857 NVKNLDD
+857 KVKSLDS
-864 RLIHNEQNQSNSDLG
+864 RLIHNEQNQSYSDLG
-879 SNMYPT
+879 SNMYPKI
-885 VSAVSS
+885 SS
-891 NSSGYNG
+891 LNSNKSGYNG

-910 GNSVGALQEYW
+910 GNSLGGLQEYW
-921 DIIESSSGIIG
+921 DIIESSTGIIG

-940 QSIYDP
+940 QSIYNP
-946 VKIAA
+946 TKIAA
-951 GTLKDSNGFNY
+951 GTLKDANGFNY
-962 FVSGYDYNNENWSV
+962 YVSGYDYNSPSGVNY

-982 LNNGI
+982 LNNGLI
-987 IMADRQWSAELAEVK
+987 TADRQWSAELAEVK

-1012 LNGKTLTI
+1012 LSGKTLTI
-1020 KNKNNFAN
+1020 KNKNNFTN

-1042 RRVQSGIVSM
+1042 RCVESGVVTM

-1057 GGSGTVT
+1057 GSTGTVSI
-1064 VPYNITTESGSEYI
+1064 PYTTTTTTDAEYI
-1078 LHVQLCLKEDEMW
+1078 LHLQLCLTEDEMW
-1091 AYKGYPVAEGEFTLQ
+1091 AYKGYPVAEGEITLAS
-1106 TWPSTLPTVSASGSV
+1106 WPSLPTVSTSSGSI
-1121 TVNTNTS
+1121 S
-1128 KVSGTTATG
+1128 VSGTTVSGTTPSG
-1137 KAWSIGI
+1137 KAWSI
-1144 SSGKI
+1144 SFNSGKMS
-1149 TSWTVGGKSVIAA
+1149 SWTYGGQSLMYAA
-1162 GPDFN
+1162 PDFN
-1167 SYRDIDNDRSIS
+1167 SYRDIDNDRSLS
-1179 YSFTNSSSTSV
+1179 ATCVNSSSTSV
-1190 KSSLKKS
+1190 TSALSVKDNK
-1197 GNNATMTVS
+1197 ATMTMK
-1206 GSATNCNYTAAYT
+1206 GTATNCPYTIAYT
-1219 FYPDG
+1219 FYPDA
-1224 TVDMTVTFSPKGN
+1224 TVDMVVTFTPTN
-1237 LRRMGMGMSFASG
+1237 VTRRIGLGMQFPSG

-1255 YYGRGPWSNYSDRKT
+1255 YYGRGPWSNYVDRKT

-1275 RYSTTV
+1275 RYTTTV
-1281 DDFME
+1281 DAFME

-1298 DMRELILTNS
+1298 DLRELTLTNS
-1308 NGLKVTVSTPTT
+1308 SANVKLNV
-1320 TEGGAKTVSEP
+1320 KTSG
-1331 QVAFSLGHFDETH
+1331 QVAFSLGHFDETR
-1344 WCDASDNMWSV
+1344 WYDPGDTMWSDGL
-1355 KQHWQDL
+1355 HWYDM
-1362 TKQSQVYAHFDYC
+1362 TKQSQIYAHFDYY
-1375 QRGLGNRSCSGDDAL
+1375 QRGLGNNSCGGDQAL
-1390 SNYQCPTSGS
+1390 SQYQCPTNGS
-1400 YSYTLRFKPE
+1400 YTYTLRFKPE

>member
-1 MMLGFGTAQAD
+1 MTYILSATLLVLFGMGQAMAD

-18 YAPKGVKFSQTASI
+18 YAPNGDSFSQTTTI
-32 DFTTQSIKAEI
+32 DFTNQSIKAEI
-43 DLSTC
+43 DLSSC
-48 SPSTRWEN
+48 SSSKTWEN
-56 ILSIGTGIA
+56 ILSIGTGISS
-65 AWNGY
+65 WNGY

-80 SKTLQLNWVNMNNSS
+80 SKTLQLNWVNQQSNS
-95 IQRDIPLS
+95 IQTDITLS
-103 STDLTVEL
+103 STTLTVEL

-119 GEVHPDY
+119 GEVHSSY
-126 PGTVLSSLLSQTSV
+126 TGTVLSDLLSQTSV
-140 QIGSTQGETRSY
+140 SIGSTQGETRSW
-152 ATYKAVTITD
+152 ATYNYVTVT
-162 GTETGGGETGGGETG
+162 
-177 GGETGGGDSGSG
+177 GDSE
-189 TETSTYVVPEYGKS
+189 TETSTFVAPEYGKS
-203 YYIVPVDDPTKAIT
+203 YYIVPIAAPNTAIT
-217 VTTRSVD
+217 VTTTSTD
-224 ESLKVQSLTNATGQQ
+224 EPLKIQSLTNVTGQQ
-239 WTVVNST
+239 WTAVNST
-246 FDSGYPYLF
+246 FNSGYPYLF
-255 KSVLSG
+255 KNVMSG

-266 ANNNTLL
+266 ANNNTTL

-284 NNSQNE
+284 NNSANE
-290 NQEFYL
+290 NQEFCL
-296 VSQGNNTY
+296 VAQGNNTY
-304 KLRAK
+304 KLK
-309 FTDGGSTTIYYL
+309 TKYTSGNSTTVYYL
-321 TTSSGETM
+321 TATSGETM
-329 TRTTS
+329 SRTTD
-334 ESTAAVFGFIPV
+334 ESSATVFGFIPV
-346 DGSSEGGGESGGGDS
+346 DSGSGGG
-361 GGGSTTE
+361 TTTD

-403 AALKADVNYH
+403 ADLKADVNYH

-438 GSNGTPGSH
+438 GSNGTPGSYN
-447 DYYSETLNDS
+447 YYSETLNDS

-518 ADWSDKRIFLHFDG
+518 ADWNDKRIFLHFDG

-544 FVGYSQSSNTDA
+544 FVGYSQGSNTDA

-609 SDHVITFSASN
+609 SDHVITFTASN
-620 TAATAG
+620 TTATAG

-646 HVTLLDNDD
+646 DVTLLNDEDNV
-655 NEIASGSATFS
+655 IASGSTTFS

-671 TTTKTVTLSGLSGL
+671 TSTKTVTLSGLTGL

-697 VLISQKDASGI
+697 VLISQKDANGN

-717 GFRNITQS
+717 GFRNITKS

-751 RAIRLETMLRDVE
+751 RAIRLETMLRDVQ

-777 HYPRQPKMYAMF
+777 HYPRQPKMYAIF

-813 STWRNAMNDRTVRMV
+813 STWLNAMNDRTVRMV

-864 RLIHNEQNQSNSDLG
+864 RLIHNEQNQSYSDLG

-921 DIIESSSGIIG
+921 DIIESSTGIIG

-982 LNNGI
+982 LNNGLI
-987 IMADRQWSAELAEVK
+987 TADRQWSAELAEVK

-1012 LNGKTLTI
+1012 LNDKTLTI

-1057 GGSGTVT
+1057 GESGTVT

-1121 TVNTNTS
+1121 TVGTS
-1128 KVSGTTATG
+1128 NVSGTTATG

-1167 SYRDIDNDRSIS
+1167 SYRDIDNDRSIT

-1190 KSSLKKS
+1190 TSSLKQS

-1224 TVDMTVTFSPKGN
+1224 TVDMTVTFSPKGS

-1331 QVAFSLGHFDETH
+1331 QVAFSLGHFDETY

-1362 TKQSQVYAHFDYC
+1362 TKQPQIYAHFDYC
-1375 QRGLGNRSCSGDDAL
+1375 QRGLGNRSCGGDDAL

-1400 YSYTLRFKPE
+1400 YTYTLRFTPVVVE

>member
-1 MMLGFGTAQAD
+1 MKHTLSYILGISIILAMGIGQVKAD

-18 YAPKGVKFSQTASI
+18 YTPNGEKFSQTASI
-32 DFTTQSIKAEI
+32 DFTSQSIKAEI

-48 SPSTRWEN
+48 YSSTTWEN
-56 ILSIGTGIA
+56 ILSIGTGID

-80 SKTLQLNWVNMNNSS
+80 SKTLQLNWVNMSNQSV
-95 IQRDIPLS
+95 QTDITLS

-119 GEVHPDY
+119 GEVHSSY
-126 PGTVLSSLLSQTSV
+126 TGTVLSSLLAQKSV
-140 QIGSTQGETRSY
+140 QIGSTQGGTRSY

-162 GTETGGGETGGGETG
+162 
-177 GGETGGGDSGSG
+177 G

-203 YYIVPVDDPTKAIT
+203 YYIVPVSAPTTAIT
-217 VTTRSVD
+217 VTTTSVD

-239 WTVVNST
+239 WTIVNST

-266 ANNNTLL
+266 ANNNTSL

-296 VSQGNNTY
+296 VGQGNNTY
-304 KLRAK
+304 KLRTK
-309 FTDGGSTTIYYL
+309 YTDGGSTTIYYL

-329 TRTTS
+329 TRTTD
-334 ESTAAVFGFIPV
+334 ESAAAVFGFILV
-346 DGSSEGGGESGGGDS
+346 DGSSEGGGESGGGSSGDS
-361 GGGSTTE
+361 E
-368 TPNHGS
+368 HGS
-374 FSVSWVADQTVY
+374 FNVSWVADQTVY

-403 AALKADVNYH
+403 AVLKADVNYH

-438 GSNGTPGSH
+438 GTSGTPGSH
-447 DYYSETLNDS
+447 NYYSETLDDS

-468 EMANYGKPV
+468 EMAGYGKPV
-477 YTNVGYPFYPD
+477 YTNVGYPFSSS
-488 YAPSANYGRSGLYT
+488 APNANTGYTAYG
-502 NVHNATGFY
+502 VQDHNATGFY

-518 ADWSDKRIFLHFDG
+518 EDWSDKRIFLHFDG

-539 WVNGN
+539 WVNGK
-544 FVGYSQSSNTDA
+544 FVGYSQGSNTDA

-562 FVSTGDNQLSVCVYR
+562 FVTTGDNQLSVCVYR
-577 WCDGSYLEGQDMWH
+577 WCDGSFLEGQDMWH

-646 HVTLLDNDD
+646 DVTLLDNDD
-655 NEIASGSATFS
+655 NVIASGSTTFS

-671 TTTKTVTLSGLSGL
+671 TTTQTVTLSGLSGL
-685 KAWSCEEPNLYT
+685 KAWSCEDPNLYT
-697 VLISQKDASGI
+697 VLISQKDASGN

-804 HGLQSLSSN
+804 HYVQTAISSN
-813 STWRNAMNDRTVRMV
+813 SYWQNAMNDRAERMV

-843 NECGAGSNFSTIYN
+843 NECGAGSNFSGMYN
-857 NVKNLDD
+857 KVKSLDS
-864 RLIHNEQNQSNSDLG
+864 RLIHNEQNQRYSDLG

-885 VSAVSS
+885 VSSLNS
-891 NSSGYNG
+891 NKSGYNG

-910 GNSVGALQEYW
+910 GNSLGGLQEYW
-921 DIIESSSGIIG
+921 DIIESSTGIIG

-940 QSIYDP
+940 QSIYNP
-946 VKIAA
+946 TKIAA

-962 FVSGYDYNNENWSV
+962 YVSGYDYNSPSGVNY

-982 LNNGI
+982 LNNGLI
-987 IMADRQWSAELAEVK
+987 TADRQWSAELAEVK

-1012 LNGKTLTI
+1012 LSGKTLTI
-1020 KNKNNFAN
+1020 KNKNNFVN

-1042 RRVQSGIVSM
+1042 RRVESGVVTM

-1057 GGSGTVT
+1057 GSTGTVSI
-1064 VPYNITTESGSEYI
+1064 PYTTSTTTDAEYI
-1078 LHVQLCLKEDEMW
+1078 LHLQLCLTEDEMW
-1091 AYKGYPVAEGEFTLQ
+1091 AYKGYPVAEGEFTQ
-1106 TWPSTLPTVSASGSV
+1106 ASWPSLPTVSTSSGSI
-1121 TVNTNTS
+1121 S
-1128 KVSGTTATG
+1128 VSGTTVSGTTPSG
-1137 KAWSIGI
+1137 KAWSI
-1144 SSGKI
+1144 SFNSGKMS
-1149 TSWTVGGKSVIAA
+1149 SWTYGGQSLMYAA
-1162 GPDFN
+1162 PDFN
-1167 SYRDIDNDRSIS
+1167 SYRDIDNDRSLS
-1179 YSFTNSSSTSV
+1179 ATCVNSSSTSV
-1190 KSSLKKS
+1190 TSALAKS
-1197 GNNATMTVS
+1197 GNKATMTMR
-1206 GSATNCNYTAAYT
+1206 GTATNCSYTIAYT
-1219 FYPDG
+1219 FYPDA
-1224 TVDMTVTFSPKGN
+1224 TVDLVVTFSPTGVT
-1237 LRRMGMGMSFASG
+1237 RRIGLGMLFPSG

-1255 YYGRGPWSNYSDRKT
+1255 YYGRGPWSNYVDRKT

-1275 RYSTTV
+1275 RYTTTV
-1281 DDFME
+1281 DAFME

-1298 DMRELILTNS
+1298 DLRELTLTNS
-1308 NGLKVTVSTPTT
+1308 SANVRLNLKTS
-1320 TEGGAKTVSEP
+1320 G
-1331 QVAFSLGHFDETH
+1331 QVAFSLGHFDETR
-1344 WCDASDNMWSV
+1344 WYGSGDTMWSDGL
-1355 KQHWQDL
+1355 HWYDM
-1362 TKQSQVYAHFDYC
+1362 TKQSQIYAHFDYY
-1375 QRGLGNRSCSGDDAL
+1375 QRGLGNNSCGGDQAL
-1390 SNYQCPTSGS
+1390 SQYQCPTSGS
-1400 YSYTLRFKPE
+1400 YTYTLRFTPSIAE

>member
-1 MMLGFGTAQAD
+1 MKHTLSYILGISIILFVGIGQVKAD
-12 TTLWSN
+12 TTLWTN
-18 YAPKGVKFSQTASI
+18 YAPNGVSFSQTASI
-32 DFTTQSIKAEI
+32 DFTSQSIKAEI

-48 SPSTRWEN
+48 SSSTTWEN
-56 ILSIGTGIA
+56 ILSIGTGIND
-65 AWNGY
+65 WNGY

-80 SKTLQLNWVNMNNSS
+80 SKTLQLNWVNMSNQSV
-95 IQRDIPLS
+95 QTDIPLS

-119 GEVHPDY
+119 GEVHSSY
-126 PGTVLSSLLSQTSV
+126 TGTVLSSLLAQTSV
-140 QIGSTQGETRSY
+140 QIGSTQGRTRSY

-162 GTETGGGETGGGETG
+162 
-177 GGETGGGDSGSG
+177 G

-203 YYIVPVDDPTKAIT
+203 YYIVPVSAPTTAIT
-217 VTTRSVD
+217 VTTTSVD
-224 ESLKVQSLTNATGQQ
+224 ESLKIQSLTNATGQQ
-239 WTVVNST
+239 WTIVNST

-266 ANNNTLL
+266 ANNNTAL

-296 VSQGNNTY
+296 VGQGNNTY
-304 KLRAK
+304 KLRTK
-309 FTDGGSTTIYYL
+309 YTDGGSTTIYYL

-329 TRTTS
+329 TRTTD
-334 ESTAAVFGFIPV
+334 ESAAAVFGFILV
-346 DGSSEGGGESGGGDS
+346 DGSSEGGGESGGGSSGDS
-361 GGGSTTE
+361 E
-368 TPNHGS
+368 HGS
-374 FSVSWVADQTVY
+374 FNVSWVADQTVY

-393 HATFMPYAST
+393 HATFMPYASM

-438 GSNGTPGSH
+438 GTSGTPGSH
-447 DYYSETLNDS
+447 NYYSETLDDS

-468 EMANYGKPV
+468 EMAGYGKPV
-477 YTNVGYPFYPD
+477 YTNVGYPFSSS
-488 YAPSANYGRSGLYT
+488 APNANTGYTAYG
-502 NVHNATGFY
+502 VQDHNATGFY

-518 ADWSDKRIFLHFDG
+518 EDWGDKRIFLHFDG

-539 WVNGN
+539 WVNGK
-544 FVGYSQSSNTDA
+544 FVGYSQGSNTDA

-562 FVSTGDNQLSVCVYR
+562 FVTTGDNQLSVCVYR
-577 WCDGSYLEGQDMWH
+577 WCDGSFLEGQDMWH

-646 HVTLLDNDD
+646 DVTLLDNDD
-655 NEIASGSATFS
+655 NVIASGSTTFS

-671 TTTKTVTLSGLSGL
+671 TTTQTVTLSGLSGL
-685 KAWSCEEPNLYT
+685 KAWSCEDPNLYT
-697 VLISQKDASGI
+697 VLISQKDAIGN

-804 HGLQSLSSN
+804 HYAGTAISN
-813 STWRNAMNDRTVRMV
+813 NSYWQNAMNDRAERMV

-843 NECGAGSNFSTIYN
+843 NECGAGSNFYGMYN
-857 NVKNLDD
+857 KVKSLDS
-864 RLIHNEQNQSNSDLG
+864 RLIHNEQNQSYSDLG

-885 VSAVSS
+885 IERLSS
-891 NSSGYNG
+891 NTNGYNG

-910 GNSVGALQEYW
+910 GNSLGGLQEYW
-921 DIIESSSGIIG
+921 DIIESSTGIIG

-940 QSIYDP
+940 QSIYNP
-946 VKIAA
+946 TKIAA
-951 GTLKDSNGFNY
+951 GTLKDANGFNY
-962 FVSGYDYNNENWSV
+962 YVSGYDYNSTGGVGV

-982 LNNGI
+982 LNNGLI
-987 IMADRQWSAELAEVK
+987 TADRQWSAELAEVK

-1012 LNGKTLTI
+1012 LSGKTLTI
-1020 KNKNNFAN
+1020 KNKNNFTN

-1042 RRVQSGIVSM
+1042 RSVESGVVTM

-1057 GGSGTVT
+1057 GSTGTVSI
-1064 VPYNITTESGSEYI
+1064 PYTTSTTTDAEYI
-1078 LHVQLCLKEDEMW
+1078 LHLQLCLAEDEMW
-1091 AYKGYPVAEGEFTLQ
+1091 AYKGYPVAEGEIKLTS
-1106 TWPSTLPTVSASGSV
+1106 WPSLPTVSTSSGSI
-1121 TVNTNTS
+1121 S
-1128 KVSGTTATG
+1128 VSGTTVSGTTSG
-1137 KAWSIGI
+1137 KAWSI
-1144 SSGKI
+1144 SFKSGKMS
-1149 TSWTVGGKSVIAA
+1149 SWIYGGQSLMYAA
-1162 GPDFN
+1162 PDFN
-1167 SYRDIDNDRSIS
+1167 SYRDIDNDRSLS
-1179 YSFTNSSSTSV
+1179 AACVNSSNTSV
-1190 KSSLKKS
+1190 TSALSVKDNK
-1197 GNNATMTVS
+1197 ATMTMK
-1206 GSATNCNYTAAYT
+1206 GTATNCSYTIAYT
-1219 FYPDG
+1219 FYPDA
-1224 TVDMTVTFSPKGN
+1224 TVDMVVTFSPTGVT
-1237 LRRMGMGMSFASG
+1237 RRIGLGMQFPSG

-1255 YYGRGPWSNYSDRKT
+1255 YYGRGPWSNYVDRKT

-1275 RYSTTV
+1275 RYTTTV
-1281 DDFME
+1281 DAFME

-1298 DMRELILTNS
+1298 DLRELTLTNS
-1308 NGLKVTVSTPTT
+1308 FANLRLNLKTS
-1320 TEGGAKTVSEP
+1320 G
-1331 QVAFSLGHFDETH
+1331 QVAFSLGHFDETR
-1344 WCDASDNMWSV
+1344 WYGSGDTMWSDGL
-1355 KQHWQDL
+1355 HWYDM
-1362 TKQSQVYAHFDYC
+1362 TKQSQIYAHFDYY
-1375 QRGLGNRSCSGDDAL
+1375 QRGLGNNSCGGDQAL
-1390 SNYQCPTSGS
+1390 SQYQCPTSGS
-1400 YSYTLRFKPE
+1400 YTYTLRFTPSLAE

>member
-1 MMLGFGTAQAD
+1 MKHTLSYILGISIILAMGIGQVKAD

-18 YAPKGVKFSQTASI
+18 YAPNGVSFSQTASI
-32 DFTTQSIKAEI
+32 DFTSQSIKAEI

-48 SPSTRWEN
+48 SSSTTWEN
-56 ILSIGTGIA
+56 ILSIGTGIDD
-65 AWNGY
+65 WNGY

-80 SKTLQLNWVNMNNSS
+80 SKTLQLNWVNMNNASV
-95 IQRDIPLS
+95 QTDIPLS

-119 GEVHPDY
+119 GEVHSSY
-126 PGTVLSSLLSQTSV
+126 TGKVLSSLLAQKSV

-162 GTETGGGETGGGETG
+162 GTET
-177 GGETGGGDSGSG
+177 
-189 TETSTYVVPEYGKS
+189 STYVVPEYGKS
-203 YYIVPVDDPTKAIT
+203 YYIVPVSAPTTAIT
-217 VTTRSVD
+217 VTTTSVD
-224 ESLKVQSLTNATGQQ
+224 ESLKIQSLTNASGQQ
-239 WTVVNST
+239 WTIVNST

-266 ANNNTLL
+266 ANNNTAL

-296 VSQGNNTY
+296 VGQGNNTY
-304 KLRAK
+304 KLRTK
-309 FTDGGSTTIYYL
+309 FTSRGSTTIYYL
-321 TTSSGETM
+321 TTTTGETM
-329 TRTTS
+329 TRTTD
-334 ESTAAVFGFIPV
+334 ESAAAVFGFILV
-346 DGSSEGGGESGGGDS
+346 DGSSEGGGESGGGSSGDS
-361 GGGSTTE
+361 E
-368 TPNHGS
+368 HGS
-374 FSVSWVADQTVY
+374 FNVSWVADQTVY

-393 HATFMPYAST
+393 HATFMPYASMT
-403 AALKADVNYH
+403 ALKADVNYH

-438 GSNGTPGSH
+438 GTSGTPGSH
-447 DYYSETLNDS
+447 NYYSETLDDS

-468 EMANYGKPV
+468 EMAGYGKPV
-477 YTNVGYPFYPD
+477 YTNVGYPFSSS
-488 YAPSANYGRSGLYT
+488 APNANTGYTAYG
-502 NVHNATGFY
+502 VQDHNATGFY

-518 ADWSDKRIFLHFDG
+518 EDWGDKRIFLHFDG

-539 WVNGN
+539 WVNGK
-544 FVGYSQSSNTDA
+544 FVGYSQGSNTDA

-562 FVSTGDNQLSVCVYR
+562 FVTTGDNQLSVCVYR
-577 WCDGSYLEGQDMWH
+577 WCDGSFLEGQDMWH

-632 TMDNRDGGSATKTV
+632 TMDNRDGGSAAKTV
-646 HVTLLDNDD
+646 DVTLLDNDD
-655 NEIASGSATFS
+655 SVIASGSTTFS

-671 TTTKTVTLSGLSGL
+671 TTTQTVTLSGLSGL

-697 VLISQKDASGI
+697 VLISQKDASGN

-804 HGLQSLSSN
+804 HYAGTKISSN
-813 STWRNAMNDRTVRMV
+813 RYWQNAMNDRAERMV

-843 NECGAGSNFSTIYN
+843 NECGAGSNFRGMYN
-857 NVKNLDD
+857 KVKSLDS
-864 RLIHNEQNQSNSDLG
+864 RLIHNEQNQSYSDLG
-879 SNMYPT
+879 SNMYPKI
-885 VSAVSS
+885 SDLNS
-891 NSSGYNG
+891 NKSGYND

-910 GNSVGALQEYW
+910 GNSLGGLQEYW
-921 DIIESSSGIIG
+921 DIIESSTGIIG

-946 VKIAA
+946 TKIAA

-962 FVSGYDYNNENWSV
+962 YVSGYDYNSPSGVNY

-982 LNNGI
+982 LNNGLI
-987 IMADRQWSAELAEVK
+987 TADRQWSAELSEVK

-1012 LNGKTLTI
+1012 LSGKTLTI
-1020 KNKNNFAN
+1020 KNKNNFTN

-1042 RRVQSGIVSM
+1042 RSVESGVVTM

-1057 GGSGTVT
+1057 GSTGTVSI
-1064 VPYNITTESGSEYI
+1064 PYTTSTTTDAEYI
-1078 LHVQLCLKEDEMW
+1078 LHLQLCLAEDEMW
-1091 AYKGYPVAEGEFTLQ
+1091 AYKGYPVAEGEFTLAS
-1106 TWPSTLPTVSASGSV
+1106 WPSLPTVSTSSGSI
-1121 TVNTNTS
+1121 S
-1128 KVSGTTATG
+1128 VSGTTVSGTTPEG
-1137 KAWSIGI
+1137 KAWSI
-1144 SSGKI
+1144 SFSNGKMS
-1149 TSWTVGGKSVIAA
+1149 SWTYGGQSLMYAA
-1162 GPDFN
+1162 PDFN
-1167 SYRDIDNDRSIS
+1167 SYRDIDNDRSLS
-1179 YSFTNSSSTSV
+1179 AACVNSSNTSV
-1190 KSSLKKS
+1190 TSALSVKDNK
-1197 GNNATMTVS
+1197 ATMTMK
-1206 GSATNCNYTAAYT
+1206 GTATNCPYTIAYT
-1219 FYPDG
+1219 FYPDA
-1224 TVDMTVTFSPKGN
+1224 TVDMVVTFSPTGVT
-1237 LRRMGMGMSFASG
+1237 RRIGLGMQFPSG

-1255 YYGRGPWSNYSDRKT
+1255 YYGRGPWSNYVDRKT

-1275 RYSTTV
+1275 RYTTTV
-1281 DDFME
+1281 DAFME

-1298 DMRELILTNS
+1298 DLRELTLTNS
-1308 NGLKVTVSTPTT
+1308 SANVRLNLKTS
-1320 TEGGAKTVSEP
+1320 G
-1331 QVAFSLGHFDETH
+1331 QVAFSLGHFDETR
-1344 WCDASDNMWSV
+1344 WYGSGDTMWSDAL
-1355 KQHWQDL
+1355 HWYDM
-1362 TKQSQVYAHFDYC
+1362 TKQSQIYAHFDYY
-1375 QRGLGNRSCSGDDAL
+1375 QRGLGNNSCGGDQAL
-1390 SNYQCPTSGS
+1390 SQYQCPTSGS
-1400 YSYTLRFKPE
+1400 YTYTLRFTPSLAE

>member
-1 MMLGFGTAQAD
+1 MKHTLSYILGISIILFVGIGQAKAD

-18 YAPKGVKFSQTASI
+18 YAPNGEKFSQTASI
-32 DFTTQSIKAEI
+32 DFTSQSIKAEI

-48 SPSTRWEN
+48 SSSTTWEN
-56 ILSIGTGIA
+56 ILSIGTGID

-80 SKTLQLNWVNMNNSS
+80 SKTLQLNWVNMNNASV
-95 IQRDIPLS
+95 QTDIILS

-119 GEVHPDY
+119 GEVHSSY
-126 PGTVLSSLLSQTSV
+126 TGTVLSSLLAQKSV
-140 QIGSTQGETRSY
+140 QIGSTQGGTRSY

-162 GTETGGGETGGGETG
+162 
-177 GGETGGGDSGSG
+177 G

-203 YYIVPVDDPTKAIT
+203 YYIVPVSAPTTAIT
-217 VTTRSVD
+217 VTTTSVD
-224 ESLKVQSLTNATGQQ
+224 ESLKIQSLTNATGQQ
-239 WTVVNST
+239 WTIVNST

-266 ANNNTLL
+266 ANNNTSL

-296 VSQGNNTY
+296 VGQGNNTY
-304 KLRAK
+304 KLRTK
-309 FTDGGSTTIYYL
+309 YTDGGSTTIYYL
-321 TTSSGETM
+321 TTTTGETM
-329 TRTTS
+329 TRTTD
-334 ESTAAVFGFIPV
+334 ESAAAVFGFILV
-346 DGSSEGGGESGGGDS
+346 DGSSEGGGESGGGSSGDS
-361 GGGSTTE
+361 E
-368 TPNHGS
+368 HGS
-374 FSVSWVADQTVY
+374 FNVSWVADQTVY

-438 GSNGTPGSH
+438 GTSGTPGSH
-447 DYYSETLNDS
+447 NYYSETLDDS

-468 EMANYGKPV
+468 EMAGYGKPV
-477 YTNVGYPFYPD
+477 YTNVGYPFSSK
-488 YAPSANYGRSGLYT
+488 APNANTGYEAYG
-502 NVHNATGFY
+502 VQDHNATGFY

-518 ADWSDKRIFLHFDG
+518 EDWSDKRIFLHFDG

-539 WVNGN
+539 WVNGK
-544 FVGYSQSSNTDA
+544 FVGYSQGSNTDA

-562 FVSTGDNQLSVCVYR
+562 FVTTGDNQLSVCVYR
-577 WCDGSYLEGQDMWH
+577 WCDGSFLEGQDMWH

-646 HVTLLDNDD
+646 DVTLLDNDD
-655 NEIASGSATFS
+655 NVIASGSTTFS

-671 TTTKTVTLSGLSGL
+671 TTTQTVTLSGLSGL

-697 VLISQKDASGI
+697 VLISQKDASGN

-804 HGLQSLSSN
+804 HYVGTAISSN
-813 STWRNAMNDRTVRMV
+813 SYWQNAMNDRAERMV

-843 NECGAGSNFSTIYN
+843 NECGAGSNFSGMYN
-857 NVKNLDD
+857 KVKSLDS
-864 RLIHNEQNQSNSDLG
+864 RLIHNEQNQSYSDLG

-885 VSAVSS
+885 ISS
-891 NSSGYNG
+891 LNSNKSGYNG

-910 GNSVGALQEYW
+910 GNSLGGLQEYW
-921 DIIESSSGIIG
+921 DIIESSTGIIG

-940 QSIYDP
+940 QSIYNP
-946 VKIAA
+946 TKIAA
-951 GTLKDSNGFNY
+951 GTLKDANGFNY
-962 FVSGYDYNNENWSV
+962 YVSGYDYNSPGGVNY

-982 LNNGI
+982 LNNGLI
-987 IMADRQWSAELAEVK
+987 TADRQWSAELAEVK

-1012 LNGKTLTI
+1012 LSGKTLTI
-1020 KNKNNFAN
+1020 KNKNNFVN

-1042 RRVQSGIVSM
+1042 RSVESGVVTM

-1057 GGSGTVT
+1057 GSTGTVSI
-1064 VPYNITTESGSEYI
+1064 PYTTTTTTDAEYI
-1078 LHVQLCLKEDEMW
+1078 LHLQLCLTEDEMW
-1091 AYKGYPVAEGEFTLQ
+1091 AYKGYPVAEGEITLAS
-1106 TWPSTLPTVSASGSV
+1106 WPSLPTVSTSSGSI
-1121 TVNTNTS
+1121 S
-1128 KVSGTTATG
+1128 VSGTTVSGTTPSG
-1137 KAWSIGI
+1137 KAWSI
-1144 SSGKI
+1144 SFNSGKMS
-1149 TSWTVGGKSVIAA
+1149 SWTYGGQSLMYAA
-1162 GPDFN
+1162 PDFN
-1167 SYRDIDNDRSIS
+1167 SYRDIDNDRSLS
-1179 YSFTNSSSTSV
+1179 AACVNSSNTSV
-1190 KSSLKKS
+1190 TSALSVNDNK
-1197 GNNATMTVS
+1197 ATMTMR
-1206 GSATNCNYTAAYT
+1206 GTATNCSYTIAYT
-1219 FYPDG
+1219 FYPDA
-1224 TVDMTVTFSPKGN
+1224 TVDMVVTFSPTGVT
-1237 LRRMGMGMSFASG
+1237 RRIGLGMQFPSG

-1255 YYGRGPWSNYSDRKT
+1255 YYGRGPWSNYVDRKT

-1275 RYSTTV
+1275 RYTTTV
-1281 DDFME
+1281 DAFME

-1298 DMRELILTNS
+1298 DLRELTLTNS
-1308 NGLKVTVSTPTT
+1308 SANVRLNLKTS
-1320 TEGGAKTVSEP
+1320 G
-1331 QVAFSLGHFDETH
+1331 QVAFSLGHFDETR
-1344 WCDASDNMWSV
+1344 WYGSGDTMWSDGL
-1355 KQHWQDL
+1355 HWYDM
-1362 TKQSQVYAHFDYC
+1362 TKQSQIYAHFDYY
-1375 QRGLGNRSCSGDDAL
+1375 QRGLGNNSCGGDQAL
-1390 SNYQCPTSGS
+1390 SQYQCPTSGS
-1400 YSYTLRFKPE
+1400 YTYTLRFTPSLAE

>member
-18 YAPKGVKFSQTASI
+18 YAPDGNSFSKSIDI

-48 SPSTRWEN
+48 SSSTTWEN
-56 ILSIGTGIA
+56 ILSIGTGIDD
-65 AWNGY
+65 WHGY

-80 SKTLQLNWVNMNNSS
+80 SKTLQLNWVSQQTAS
-95 IQRDIPLS
+95 VQTDITLS
-103 STDLTVEL
+103 GTTLTVEL

-119 GEVHPDY
+119 GEVHSSY
-126 PGTVLSSLLSQTSV
+126 TGTVLSNLLSQTSV
-140 QIGSTQGETRSY
+140 DIGSTQGETRSW
-152 ATYKAVTITD
+152 ATYNYVTITD
-162 GTETGGGETGGGETG
+162 GSETP
-177 GGETGGGDSGSG
+177 
-189 TETSTYVVPEYGKS
+189 TYVAPAVDS
-203 YYIVPVDDPTKAIT
+203 TYYIVPIPEPTKVIT
-217 VTTRSVD
+217 VTTTSND
-224 ESLKVQSLTNATGQQ
+224 EELKASTLEKATGQQ
-239 WTVVNST
+239 WLVMS
-246 FDSGYPYLF
+246 SMSSSYPYLF
-255 KSVLSG
+255 KNVYSG
-261 LAIDM
+261 KAMDM
-266 ANNNTLL
+266 ACNSSSAN
-273 SPLQWTDEVSY
+273 PLQWTSEYDYGTGKSS
-284 NNSQNE
+284 NQ
-290 NQEFYL
+290 NQEFKL
-296 VSQGNNTY
+296 IDQGDNTY
-304 KLRAK
+304 RLCVIYSSK
-309 FTDGGSTTIYYL
+309 TYYL
-321 TTSSGETM
+321 ALNSSGTGFV
-329 TRTTS
+329 RTQTES
-334 ESTAAVFGFIPV
+334 EATAFGFISINGYT
-346 DGSSEGGGESGGGDS
+346 GSTEEGGGESGGGESGGGTEGGGGESGGDS
-361 GGGSTTE
+361 GGGTTTE

-403 AALKADVNYH
+403 ADLKADVNYH

-544 FVGYSQSSNTDA
+544 FVGYSQGSNTDA

-646 HVTLLDNDD
+646 DVTLLNDEDNV
-655 NEIASGSATFS
+655 IASGSTSFS

-671 TTTKTVTLSGLSGL
+671 TSTKTVTLSGLSGL

-697 VLISQKDASGI
+697 VLISQKDANGN

-717 GFRNITQS
+717 GFRKITQS

-751 RAIRLETMLRDVE
+751 RALRLETMLRDVQ

-777 HYPRQPKMYAMF
+777 HYPRQPKMYTIF

-813 STWRNAMNDRTVRMV
+813 STWLNAMNDRTMRMV

-864 RLIHNEQNQSNSDLG
+864 RLIHNEQNQSYSDLG

-891 NSSGYNG
+891 NKTGYNG

-1042 RRVQSGIVSM
+1042 RRVQSGVVSM

-1057 GGSGTVT
+1057 GESGTVT

-1106 TWPSTLPTVSASGSV
+1106 TWPSTLPTVSTSSGSIA
-1121 TVNTNTS
+1121 
-1128 KVSGTTATG
+1128 VSGTTVSGTTPEG
-1137 KAWSIGI
+1137 KAWSMSF
-1144 SSGKI
+1144 SSGKMS
-1149 TSWTVGGKSVIAA
+1149 SWTYDGKSVITT

-1167 SYRDIDNDRSIS
+1167 SYRDIDNDRSIT
-1179 YSFTNSSSTSV
+1179 YSFTNSSS
-1190 KSSLKKS
+1190 SSGSPTISTS
-1197 GNNATMTVS
+1197 GNKATMTVTR
-1206 GSATNCNYTAAYT
+1206 SATNCKFTIAYT
-1219 FYPDG
+1219 FYPDA
-1224 TVDMTVTFSPKGN
+1224 TVDMVVTFTPSGN
-1237 LRRMGMGMSFASG
+1237 LRRMGLGMTFASG

-1331 QVAFSLGHFDETH
+1331 QVAFSLGHFDETD
-1344 WCDASDNMWSV
+1344 WCDTSDNMWSV

-1400 YSYTLRFKPE
+1400 YSYTLRFKVE